1 MTLRTLARGAAA
13 ALRSATAAAAAL
25 RPGAAAALRSATAA
39 AAALRPGAAAA
50 LRSATAAAAALRPGA
65 AAALRS
71 ATAAAALRPG
81 AAAALRSA
89 TAAAAAVLRPAT
101 AALRPG
107 ANTLRAGAAVALRSA
122 AAAVA
127 VALRPG
133 VAAWRAGA
141 ALPWR
146 SALAGR
152 GARVAAAGLLLAGL
166 LLVAGGGRPGG
177 APPAY
182 ANQLTV
188 SSMAITSTP
197 AEGDDY
203 HAGETITIQVTFS
216 ETITAWGSV
225 TDAALQI
232 GIGGTSTHTITL
244 EDKTGHNSATVDFDY
259 VVRSTDVDSD
269 GISVP
274 ANPMS
279 GNFTHVH
286 PGTPHDQASLVFSGL
301 AADMNHK
308 VNSTPTIDYDTDDDG
323 FIEIDSLDKLNAM
336 RHNRT
341 VTGVIGNPTGQ
352 FAADHAHADAFPRPM
367 PFHGCDANNDGTP
380 AACAG
385 YELTADLDFD
395 TDGDGD
401 VDGDDEYP
409 NWEPIRVRATA
420 TFDGNEHTIANL
432 TITSL
437 PATTATSHYAGLF
450 GFTRRLD
457 IKNVGLTDVNIVIS
471 QNIANANGVLY
482 VGGLVADTSLGTEI
496 HNSYTTGTITV
507 TASGSGRTSVGG
519 LVGDALYQTYIA
531 ACWSSV
537 AVTLTSTS
545 TDTDPDIA
553 GGLVGRVQG
562 ITSSNESTV
571 LAAYAT
577 GNVSSSR
584 ASSQVG
590 GLIGSVVGN
599 GITVAASY
607 STGAPTS
614 SGATPVIGGLIGNI
628 GAGATITASYWDTTT
643 SAIADDGDTNM
654 PEGEPT
660 GDLTGPT
667 AYGST
672 SSDIFMSWNIDV
684 DNADGNNVLTNGT
697 DDPWHFGTATD
708 YPILQ
713 FNTGPG
719 IAAQRSPVP
728 TKVDYDRDDDN
739 LIDIT
744 SLLELTAL
752 RHDLDSDG
760 RSATGAAAVG
770 YQKAFPGVQAGMGC
784 PGACIGYELNADLDF
799 DTSGNGAIAA
809 DEYLDPH
816 NNAVT
821 GGGGWAGWIPIGA
834 DTSAATRYTGRFEGN
849 QRTIKNLF
857 IIINATNTMF
867 PGELGLFG
875 AVGSGGVISGVR
887 MTAGATDARIRVTRS
902 SLADLEVGL
911 LAGVNR
917 GTITASSASGVVDIT
932 EPSPNVGGLVGANNA
947 NNGQGIINASY
958 AAVAVTGAG
967 AQARVGGLVGSNL
980 GAINASY
987 ATGAVTADGSA
998 AQGGGLVGGNGSG
1011 STISAC
1017 YSTGTVTGA
1026 NNATV
1031 NGLVGVNSNPTGI
1044 SDSYWDSDTTG
1055 ITGTGA
1061 GAAKTTAALK
1071 GATDYPT
1078 ASTATFYNWNLNLDG
1093 VAGGD
1098 DPWDF
1103 GTGGADGDYPL
1114 ISYASL
1120 TPALQ
1125 GRAVIDYDRDDDG
1138 LIDIR
1143 SLAQLDAVRYDLD
1156 GDGDGLPTHRVAY
1169 PNYER
1174 GAAGRMGCPAGA
1186 CTGYEVLA
1194 DLDFDTNED
1203 GNVDASDE
1211 YESWT
1216 PIGDAGGAYTANFNG
1231 NGHTIANLTIN
1242 LTGSFPTGVTSN
1254 YTGLFGYIDGGPVIE
1269 NVGLVDVSITD
1280 GRDPASGSASYY
1292 SGALAGRVQGTVRAS
1307 YATGSVTVTVGN
1319 DTNRQAGGL
1328 IGAVYNVTT
1337 TLPSRIVASYAAVS
1351 TSMDSSST
1359 SSVDDKVGGL
1369 LGGIYGSSTLSPE
1382 LTASYARG
1390 SVSGT
1395 RTGAQVGGLL
1405 GRAVNAT
1412 VTASYWDTQAS
1423 GQSTS
1428 AGGSGAVAQSAS
1440 NLQTPTGY
1448 TGIYGSWNVNVDGD
1462 AGTGDDDG
1470 NDDPW
1475 SFGANDEYPA
1485 LKYGGQDLGAQGQ
1498 PMDYDDNDNGLIDI
1512 TTLAQLDAIRY
1523 DLDGNGGTGT
1533 GNPAYTAYNDAFP
1546 HRERAGATRMGCRRD
1561 HDDDPDTALQDGCIG
1576 YELRASLDFD
1586 TDGDGGTY
1594 TTGAG
1599 GAVTG
1604 DDDDAYYNGGA
1615 GWAPIGGHT
1624 SAAAQFTAIFD
1635 GNGNTIDNLYINL
1648 DTSGDDDGVYV
1659 GLFGIIGTPGDAG
1672 AARNV
1677 RLADPYVSNVRN
1689 STAVRIPATGA
1700 LAGYSAA
1707 GSAVSGS
1714 WVTGGAVSGEHSAT
1728 SGGGRVGCLLGLN
1741 YGVVSGSRASCAAT
1755 STGTSAAFSSA
1766 EYAGGLVGQNT
1777 RSGATNSGIVRDSYA
1792 TGRVIGEKEAGGLV
1806 GNSEINTTVTGSY
1819 ATGRV
1824 STSETAGRAGGL
1836 VGATNSGAT
1845 ISDSYATGQVS
1856 ASGDRSDVGGLAGY
1870 VSATTV
1876 SGCYAG
1882 GNVSTAAAA
1891 NDSDLGGLVGHIRL
1905 GSTLT
1910 GCYATGT
1917 VTAAGADSN
1926 AGGLIGHIAHSGT
1939 APTIRATYAT
1949 GAVTASGA
1957 GTSGNPN
1964 NVGGLI
1970 GVLDGTNSAVSA
1982 SYARSAVS
1990 ATGSGGS
1997 AGNNTGGLVGALTG
2011 SALATQVSN
2020 SYWDSGIYTTAS
2032 ANGGAARTEAQL
2044 KAPVNYT
2051 GDYGTG
2057 WSTGDPWDF
2066 GTDSELPVLIYGA
2079 LTAVG
2084 QGRTVVD
2091 YDDDDDGLIDIRTLA
2106 QLDAVRHDL
2115 DGDGDPMAAAAADYR
2130 AGYPNRD
2137 GNLAGRMGCQP
2148 TDHDSNADT
2157 PNRATCTGY
2166 ELRNDLN
2173 FDTDGDG
2180 STHTGGTGDMQDD
2193 YYNAGMGW
2201 EPIGSTSTSANLDQ
2215 LFATTFR
2222 GNGFVID
2229 NLFINRTPGNNHS
2242 LGMFGEIDSTARIET
2257 LGVTNAFVGTN
2268 ANFIGILAG
2277 ANSGVIIGCYVTGKV
2292 QNLASPAGGMV
2303 GYINSHIP
2311 ASGPSVGAIIASYS
2325 TAEVELTAASAI
2337 TTRGL
2342 LVGSSQGGSI
2352 SYSYAIGR
2360 SHGAGGQGELVGNVV
2375 TTGGIPAAVITESYW
2390 DRQTTGTTGGKT
2402 TVELQSP
2409 AGYTGIYQNWNRN
2422 LDDDTATGD
2431 AQGRD
2436 DPWDFRFG
2444 HYPVLKYGNFDV
2456 DEQRPLR
2463 AMVGADVQAYSG
2475 QPVTLEGSGQ
2485 ALAGAT
2491 LGASPYRWTVAD
2503 ADGVDESALV
2513 LSGAETARVT
2523 FPAPTGLTEDKA
2535 LVLRLTVTGTVGGRT
2550 VTVFDEVTVNVVAV
2564 RPNQLLSL
2572 ALTDSEGDAV
2582 GLAPS
2587 FISLTYDY
2595 GASVANQISSVTV
2608 TPRLLAGS
2616 TMTLNGAAVS
2626 SGAEVEVPLKYRG
2639 NEIVIVVTPPEPD
2652 ETMNGGGTNGETTD
2666 ETVEETPCSVENN
2679 GVKPCTYTVTVNRA
2693 VPPRLAFVP
2702 RSLTVDEGGTG
2713 TYTVEL
2719 DTRILTGAVTVAIAS
2734 DNADVTVSPAEV
2746 SFRPLDMAPRTI
2758 TVSAASDADRND
2770 ENVVLTHTANGAH
2783 YYDVIA
2789 TVGVTVND
2797 TTAPPPEPEPALSV
2811 SATALRLAEGG
2822 SGSYTVALA
2831 TRPDD
2836 NVTVTIASDNAD
2848 VTTRPAALTFT
2859 TVNWG
2864 TAQRVTVRAASDGDT
2879 AADTATLTHTASG
2892 GGYGE
2897 APAIQ
2902 VAVSVSD
2909 GDTAG
2914 LAINPTVLNLIE
2926 NGISAFIVSLT
2937 AQPSGNVTV
2946 SIVSD
2951 NPDVTVRPASL
2962 AFTPADWATPQA
2974 VLVITRAD
2982 DGGGDELATL
2992 RMTARGG
2999 GYGGQTGQVLASVD
3013 DRLVPL
3019 PAGAVTTGPDAP
3031 AGVSVYG
3038 PPGTTATATV
3048 AAAGADTPAVA
3059 TGVGFGIGPAVGV
3072 AVSEAP
3078 DDGLE
3083 ICLPVS
3089 DALRAEAG
3097 SAYTLTLLRYA
3108 GGVWTEL
3115 DGARDLGDRVC
3126 AGGVTGEAAYAVGY
3140 ALRPGTVLDL
3150 AAAVGAD
3157 PGTIE
3162 LSWTPP
3168 AAGTAQVAVVVNVA
3182 DDTDYCL
3189 DTLPGLEASS
3199 YTCAGRTAGATYVA
3213 LLIVLLPDE
3222 GYTLANIVRF
3232 ELPAADDT
3240 APAGSQ

>member
-1 MTLRTLARGAAA
+1 M
-13 ALRSATAAAAAL
+13 ALWDGYGLSDTA
-25 RPGAAAALRSATAA
+25 
-39 AAALRPGAAAA
+39 
-50 LRSATAAAAALRPGA
+50 
-65 AAALRS
+65 
-71 ATAAAALRPG
+71 
-81 AAAALRSA
+81 
-89 TAAAAAVLRPAT
+89 
-101 AALRPG
+101 
-107 ANTLRAGAAVALRSA
+107 
-122 AAAVA
+122 
-127 VALRPG
+127 
-133 VAAWRAGA
+133 
-141 ALPWR
+141 
-146 SALAGR
+146 
-152 GARVAAAGLLLAGL
+152 
-166 LLVAGGGRPGG
+166 
-177 APPAY
+177 
-182 ANQLTV
+182 
-188 SSMAITSTP
+188 
-197 AEGDDY
+197 
-203 HAGETITIQVTFS
+203 IQ
-216 ETITAWGSV
+216 
-225 TDAALQI
+225 
-232 GIGGTSTHTITL
+232 H
-244 EDKTGHNSATVDFDY
+244 
-259 VVRSTDVDSD
+259 
-269 GISVP
+269 
-274 ANPMS
+274 
-279 GNFTHVH
+279 
-286 PGTPHDQASLVFSGL
+286 
-301 AADMNHK
+301 
-308 VNSTPTIDYDTDDDG
+308 
-323 FIEIDSLDKLNAM
+323 
-336 RHNRT
+336 
-341 VTGVIGNPTGQ
+341 
-352 FAADHAHADAFPRPM
+352 
-367 PFHGCDANNDGTP
+367 
-380 AACAG
+380 
-385 YELTADLDFD
+385 
-395 TDGDGD
+395 
-401 VDGDDEYP
+401 
-409 NWEPIRVRATA
+409 
-420 TFDGNEHTIANL
+420 
-432 TITSL
+432 
-437 PATTATSHYAGLF
+437 
-450 GFTRRLD
+450 
-457 IKNVGLTDVNIVIS
+457 
-471 QNIANANGVLY
+471 
-482 VGGLVADTSLGTEI
+482 
-496 HNSYTTGTITV
+496 
-507 TASGSGRTSVGG
+507 
-519 LVGDALYQTYIA
+519 
-531 ACWSSV
+531 
-537 AVTLTSTS
+537 
-545 TDTDPDIA
+545 
-553 GGLVGRVQG
+553 
-562 ITSSNESTV
+562 
-571 LAAYAT
+571 
-577 GNVSSSR
+577 
-584 ASSQVG
+584 
-590 GLIGSVVGN
+590 
-599 GITVAASY
+599 
-607 STGAPTS
+607 
-614 SGATPVIGGLIGNI
+614 
-628 GAGATITASYWDTTT
+628 
-643 SAIADDGDTNM
+643 
-654 PEGEPT
+654 
-660 GDLTGPT
+660 
-667 AYGST
+667 
-672 SSDIFMSWNIDV
+672 
-684 DNADGNNVLTNGT
+684 
-697 DDPWHFGTATD
+697 
-708 YPILQ
+708 
-713 FNTGPG
+713 GPG

-784 PGACIGYELNADLDF
+784 PDACIGYELTADLDF
-799 DTSGNGAIAA
+799 DVNNNGMIEAS
-809 DEYLDPH
+809 DYLPTAGY
-816 NNAVT
+816 NYVATT
-821 GGGGWAGWIPIGA
+821 GAWSGWIPIGA
-834 DTSAATRYTGRFEGN
+834 DAAGQRYTGRFEGN
-849 QRTIKNLF
+849 QRIIENFF
-857 IIINATNTMF
+857 IIVPTNATGV
-867 PGELGLFG
+867 PAELGLFG

-887 MTAGATDARIRVTRS
+887 MTGGATNAGIDVTRS

-917 GTITASSASGVVDIT
+917 GTITASSAGGVVEVT
-932 EPSPNVGGLVGANNA
+932 EPSPNVGGLVGRNIVTG
-947 NNGQGIINASY
+947 GQGVINASY
-958 AAVAVTGAG
+958 AGVAVSATGAS
-967 AQARVGGLVGSNL
+967 ARTGGLVGYNS
-980 GAINASY
+980 GSINASY
-987 ATGAVTADGSA
+987 ATGAVTVSGTNAY
-998 AQGGGLVGGNGSG
+998 GGGLVGTNGTGTG
-1011 STISAC
+1011 STIAAS
-1017 YSTGTVTGA
+1017 YSIGTVTASGT
-1026 NNATV
+1026 ATRG
-1031 NGLVGVNSNPTGI
+1031 GLAGINSNPTGI

-1055 ITGTGA
+1055 ITGAGP

-1093 VAGGD
+1093 VTGGD

-1103 GTGGADGDYPL
+1103 GTADDYPL

-1125 GRAVIDYDRDDDG
+1125 GREVIDYDRDDDG

-1242 LTGSFPTGVTSN
+1242 LLTGAFPTGVTSN

-1359 SSVDDKVGGL
+1359 SSVADKVGGL

-1448 TGIYGSWNVNVDGD
+1448 TGIYGSWNVDVDGD
-1462 AGTGDDDG
+1462 TDTGDDDG

-1523 DLDGNGGTGT
+1523 DLDGNGDTGT

-1957 GTSGNPN
+1957 GTSSSPN

-1970 GVLDGTNSAVSA
+1970 GVIDGTNSAVSA

-2066 GTDSELPVLIYGA
+2066 GTDRELPVLIYGA
-2079 LTAVG
+2079 LSA
-2084 QGRTVVD
+2084 
-2091 YDDDDDGLIDIRTLA
+2091 
-2106 QLDAVRHDL
+2106 H
-2115 DGDGDPMAAAAADYR
+2115 
-2130 AGYPNRD
+2130 
-2137 GNLAGRMGCQP
+2137 
-2148 TDHDSNADT
+2148 
-2157 PNRATCTGY
+2157 
-2166 ELRNDLN
+2166 
-2173 FDTDGDG
+2173 G
-2180 STHTGGTGDMQDD
+2180 S
-2193 YYNAGMGW
+2193 
-2201 EPIGSTSTSANLDQ
+2201 
-2215 LFATTFR
+2215 
-2222 GNGFVID
+2222 
-2229 NLFINRTPGNNHS
+2229 
-2242 LGMFGEIDSTARIET
+2242 
-2257 LGVTNAFVGTN
+2257 
-2268 ANFIGILAG
+2268 
-2277 ANSGVIIGCYVTGKV
+2277 
-2292 QNLASPAGGMV
+2292 
-2303 GYINSHIP
+2303 
-2311 ASGPSVGAIIASYS
+2311 
-2325 TAEVELTAASAI
+2325 
-2337 TTRGL
+2337 
-2342 LVGSSQGGSI
+2342 
-2352 SYSYAIGR
+2352 
-2360 SHGAGGQGELVGNVV
+2360 
-2375 TTGGIPAAVITESYW
+2375 
-2390 DRQTTGTTGGKT
+2390 
-2402 TVELQSP
+2402 
-2409 AGYTGIYQNWNRN
+2409 
-2422 LDDDTATGD
+2422 
-2431 AQGRD
+2431 
-2436 DPWDFRFG
+2436 
-2444 HYPVLKYGNFDV
+2444 
-2456 DEQRPLR
+2456 
-2463 AMVGADVQAYSG
+2463 GAD
-2475 QPVTLEGSGQ
+2475 
-2485 ALAGAT
+2485 
-2491 LGASPYRWTVAD
+2491 
-2503 ADGVDESALV
+2503 
-2513 LSGAETARVT
+2513 
-2523 FPAPTGLTEDKA
+2523 
-2535 LVLRLTVTGTVGGRT
+2535 GG
-2550 VTVFDEVTVNVVAV
+2550 
-2564 RPNQLLSL
+2564 
-2572 ALTDSEGDAV
+2572 
-2582 GLAPS
+2582 
-2587 FISLTYDY
+2587 
-2595 GASVANQISSVTV
+2595 
-2608 TPRLLAGS
+2608 
-2616 TMTLNGAAVS
+2616 
-2626 SGAEVEVPLKYRG
+2626 
-2639 NEIVIVVTPPEPD
+2639 
-2652 ETMNGGGTNGETTD
+2652 
-2666 ETVEETPCSVENN
+2666 
-2679 GVKPCTYTVTVNRA
+2679 
-2693 VPPRLAFVP
+2693 
-2702 RSLTVDEGGTG
+2702 
-2713 TYTVEL
+2713 
-2719 DTRILTGAVTVAIAS
+2719 
-2734 DNADVTVSPAEV
+2734 
-2746 SFRPLDMAPRTI
+2746 
-2758 TVSAASDADRND
+2758 
-2770 ENVVLTHTANGAH
+2770 
-2783 YYDVIA
+2783 
-2789 TVGVTVND
+2789 
-2797 TTAPPPEPEPALSV
+2797 
-2811 SATALRLAEGG
+2811 
-2822 SGSYTVALA
+2822 
-2831 TRPDD
+2831 
-2836 NVTVTIASDNAD
+2836 
-2848 VTTRPAALTFT
+2848 
-2859 TVNWG
+2859 
-2864 TAQRVTVRAASDGDT
+2864 
-2879 AADTATLTHTASG
+2879 
-2892 GGYGE
+2892 
-2897 APAIQ
+2897 
-2902 VAVSVSD
+2902 
-2909 GDTAG
+2909 
-2914 LAINPTVLNLIE
+2914 
-2926 NGISAFIVSLT
+2926 
-2937 AQPSGNVTV
+2937 
-2946 SIVSD
+2946 
-2951 NPDVTVRPASL
+2951 
-2962 AFTPADWATPQA
+2962 
-2974 VLVITRAD
+2974 
-2982 DGGGDELATL
+2982 
-2992 RMTARGG
+2992 
-2999 GYGGQTGQVLASVD
+2999 
-3013 DRLVPL
+3013 
-3019 PAGAVTTGPDAP
+3019 
-3031 AGVSVYG
+3031 
-3038 PPGTTATATV
+3038 
-3048 AAAGADTPAVA
+3048 
-3059 TGVGFGIGPAVGV
+3059 
-3072 AVSEAP
+3072 
-3078 DDGLE
+3078 
-3083 ICLPVS
+3083 
-3089 DALRAEAG
+3089 
-3097 SAYTLTLLRYA
+3097 
-3108 GGVWTEL
+3108 
-3115 DGARDLGDRVC
+3115 
-3126 AGGVTGEAAYAVGY
+3126 
-3140 ALRPGTVLDL
+3140 
-3150 AAAVGAD
+3150 
-3157 PGTIE
+3157 
-3162 LSWTPP
+3162 
-3168 AAGTAQVAVVVNVA
+3168 
-3182 DDTDYCL
+3182 
-3189 DTLPGLEASS
+3189 
-3199 YTCAGRTAGATYVA
+3199 
-3213 LLIVLLPDE
+3213 
-3222 GYTLANIVRF
+3222 
-3232 ELPAADDT
+3232 
-3240 APAGSQ
+3240 

>member
-1 MTLRTLARGAAA
+1 MTLRTAARGAAA
-13 ALRSATAAAAAL
+13 ALRSATAAAAAAL
-25 RPGAAAALRSATAA
+25 RPVTAGAAAALR
-39 AAALRPGAAAA
+39 P
-50 LRSATAAAAALRPGA
+50 
-65 AAALRS
+65 
-71 ATAAAALRPG
+71 
-81 AAAALRSA
+81 
-89 TAAAAAVLRPAT
+89 VT

-107 ANTLRAGAAVALRSA
+107 AGAAVALRSA
-122 AAAVA
+122 TAAAA

-133 VAAWRAGA
+133 VAAWRAAA

-152 GARVAAAGLLLAGL
+152 GARAAAAGLLLAGL
-166 LLVAGGGRPGG
+166 LLVAGGGLPGG

-188 SSMAITSTP
+188 MSMAITSTP
-197 AEGDDY
+197 AEGGDY
-203 HAGETITIQVTFS
+203 HAGEKIIVRVTFS
-216 ETITAWGSV
+216 ETITAFGSPAPATLNITV
-225 TDAALQI
+225 GTGTAVATADAQ
-232 GIGGTSTHTITL
+232 STY
-244 EDKTGHNSATVDFDY
+244 DSSTVDFEY
-259 VVRSTDVDSD
+259 VVRSTDVDSN
-269 GISVP
+269 GINVP

-279 GNFTHVH
+279 GNFTHGH
-286 PGTPHDQASLVFSGL
+286 PGTPHEQSSLNFSGL
-301 AADMNHK
+301 ATNFAHK
-308 VNSTPTIDYDTDDDG
+308 INSTPTIDYDTDDDG
-323 FIEIDSLDKLNAM
+323 FIEIDSLAKLDAM
-336 RHNRT
+336 RHNILEIGST
-341 VTGVIGNPTGQ
+341 GNPEGED
-352 FAADHAHADAFPRPM
+352 AAGHAVAFPRPSAS
-367 PFHGCDANNDGTP
+367 HGCPDTDDADMIPGP
-380 AACAG
+380 CLG

-401 VDGDDEYP
+401 VDGDDEFS
-409 NWEPIRVRATA
+409 NWTPIAGLRRATL
-420 TFDGNEHTIANL
+420 DGREHTIANL
-432 TITSL
+432 TITSV
-437 PATTATSHYAGLF
+437 PSGTETVGLF
-450 GFTRRLD
+450 GGLQNSH
-457 IKNVGLTDVNIVIS
+457 INNVGLTDVNIAFSATINASDTLNVGGLAGQIS
-471 QNIANANGVLY
+471 GGGYGLKNCYVTGTIAVTASGAGHSY
-482 VGGLVADTSLGTEI
+482 VGGLLGR
-496 HNSYTTGTITV
+496 GFV
-507 TASGSGRTSVGG
+507 GAQVFAS
-519 LVGDALYQTYIA
+519 
-531 ACWSSV
+531 WSSA
-537 AVTLTSTS
+537 AVTLTSTA
-545 TDTDPDIA
+545 TATAADAA
-553 GGLVGRVQG
+553 GGLVGNLTGQNSVPAW
-562 ITSSNESTV
+562 V
-571 LAAYAT
+571 LASYAT
-577 GNVSSSR
+577 GDVSSSR
-584 ASSQVG
+584 NGSHVG
-590 GLIGSVVGN
+590 GLIGATEMFSPSPSGN
-599 GITVAASY
+599 LYTVAASY
-607 STGAPTS
+607 STGAPSS
-614 SGATPVIGGLIGNI
+614 SGTGASVGGLIGDI
-628 GAGATITASYWDTTT
+628 GGNSANYTITASYWDTDA
-643 SAIADDGDTNM
+643 SASNIADDADTDM
-654 PEGEPT
+654 PEGSAGSALKSPT
-660 GDLTGPT
+660 GYTGIY
-667 AYGST
+667 AA
-672 SSDIFMSWNIDV
+672 WNIDV

-697 DDPWHFGTATD
+697 DDPWHFGTSTD

-760 RSATGAAAVG
+760 RSATGAAAVA

-784 PGACIGYELNADLDF
+784 PDACIGYELTADLDF
-799 DTSGNGAIAA
+799 DVNNNGMIEAS
-809 DEYLDPH
+809 DYLPTAGY
-816 NNAVT
+816 NYVATT
-821 GGGGWAGWIPIGA
+821 GAWSGWIPIGA
-834 DTSAATRYTGRFEGN
+834 DAAGQRYTGRFEGN
-849 QRTIKNLF
+849 QRIIENFF
-857 IIINATNTMF
+857 IIVPTNATGV
-867 PGELGLFG
+867 PAELGLFG

-887 MTAGATDARIRVTRS
+887 MTADATGAGIDVTRS
-902 SLADLEVGL
+902 SLADLEAGL

-917 GTITASSASGVVDIT
+917 GTITASSAGGAVEVT
-932 EPSPNVGGLVGANNA
+932 EPSPNVGGLVGRNIVTG
-947 NNGQGIINASY
+947 GQGVINASY
-958 AAVAVTGAG
+958 AGVAVSATGAS
-967 AQARVGGLVGSNL
+967 ARTGGLVGYNS
-980 GAINASY
+980 GSINASY
-987 ATGAVTADGSA
+987 ATGAVTVSGTNAY
-998 AQGGGLVGGNGSG
+998 GGGLVGTNGTGTG
-1011 STISAC
+1011 STIAAS
-1017 YSTGTVTGA
+1017 YSIGTVTASGT
-1026 NNATV
+1026 ATRG
-1031 NGLVGVNSNPTGI
+1031 GLAGINSNPTGI

-1055 ITGTGA
+1055 ITGAGA

-1078 ASTATFYNWNLNLDG
+1078 ASTATFYNWNLNLDS

-1125 GRAVIDYDRDDDG
+1125 GREVIDYDRDDDG

-1203 GNVDASDE
+1203 GNVDASDA

-1242 LTGSFPTGVTSN
+1242 LLTGAFPTGVTSN

-1307 YATGSVTVTVGN
+1307 YATGSVTVRVGN

-1462 AGTGDDDG
+1462 VDTGDDDG

-1523 DLDGNGGTGT
+1523 DLDGNGDTGT

-1594 TTGAG
+1594 TMGTG

-1615 GWAPIGGHT
+1615 GWTPIGGHT
-1624 SAAAQFTAIFD
+1624 SAAVQFTAIFD

-1659 GLFGIIGTPGDAG
+1659 GLFGIIGAPGDAG

-1677 RLADPYVSNVRN
+1677 RLVDPYVRNVRN
-1689 STAVRIPATGA
+1689 STAIRSPSTGA
-1700 LAGYSAA
+1700 LAGYTNPASV
-1707 GSAVSGS
+1707 VSGS
-1714 WVTGGAVSGEHSAT
+1714 WVTGGAVYGEHSAV
-1728 SGGGRVGCLLGLN
+1728 SGGGSVGCLLGHN
-1741 YGVVSGSRASCAAT
+1741 YGVVRGSRASCAAT
-1755 STGTSAAFSSA
+1755 STGASAGFSSA
-1766 EYAGGLVGQNT
+1766 EHAGGLVGQNS
-1777 RSGATNSGIVRDSYA
+1777 RNGAANISGLVSDSYA
-1792 TGRVIGEKEAGGLV
+1792 TGRVIGDRRAGGLV
-1806 GNSEINTTVTGSY
+1806 GYSDLNGTTVTGSY

-1824 STSETAGRAGGL
+1824 STSESGGRAGGL
-1836 VGATNSGAT
+1836 VGETNASAT

-1876 SGCYAG
+1876 SGCYAT
-1882 GNVSTAAAA
+1882 GNVSTVAAA
-1891 NDSDLGGLVGHIRL
+1891 NDSDLGGLVGHIRQ
-1905 GSTLT
+1905 GSPLT

-1917 VTAAGADSN
+1917 VTAAGGDSN
-1926 AGGLIGHIAHSGT
+1926 AGGLIGHVAHDAT

-1957 GTSGNPN
+1957 GTSSNPN

-1970 GVLDGTNSAVSA
+1970 GVIDGTNSAVSA

-1997 AGNNTGGLVGALTG
+1997 AGNNTGGLVGALTS
-2011 SALATQVSN
+2011 SAAATQVSN

-2032 ANGGAARTEAQL
+2032 TNGGAARTEAQL

-2079 LTAVG
+2079 LSATD

-2115 DGDGDPMAAAAADYR
+2115 DGDGDPVAAGAADYR

-2157 PNRATCTGY
+2157 ADQATCTGY

-2390 DRQTTGTTGGKT
+2390 DRQTTGTTGGQT
-2402 TVELQSP
+2402 TVELQKP
-2409 AGYTGIYQNWNRN
+2409 AGYTGIYSNWNRN
-2422 LDDDTATGD
+2422 LDDDIATGD
-2431 AQGRD
+2431 NQGRD

-2444 HYPVLKYGNFDV
+2444 HYPVLKYGSFDV
-2456 DEQRPLR
+2456 DKQRPLR

-2475 QPVTLEGSGQ
+2475 QPVTVEGSGQ

-2503 ADGVDESALV
+2503 ADGVDESALA

-2572 ALTDSEGDAV
+2572 ALVDSEGDAV

-2608 TPRLLAGS
+2608 TPRLLEGS
-2616 TMTLNGAAVS
+2616 TMTLNGSAVN

-2652 ETMNGGGTNGETTD
+2652 ETMNGETAD
-2666 ETVEETPCSVENN
+2666 ETVEETPCSVEND

-2702 RSLTVDEGGTG
+2702 RSLTIDEGSTG

-2719 DTRILTGAVTVAIAS
+2719 DTRILTGAVTVAITS
-2734 DNADVTVSPAEV
+2734 DNADVTVAPAEV

-2758 TVSAASDADRND
+2758 TVSAASDGDRND

-2797 TTAPPPEPEPALSV
+2797 TTAPPPAPEPALSV
-2811 SATALRLAEGG
+2811 SVTALRLAEGG
-2822 SGSYTVALA
+2822 SASYTVALG
-2831 TRPDD
+2831 TRPDG
-2836 NVTVTIASDNAD
+2836 NVSVAIASDNAD

-2859 TVNWG
+2859 TANWA

-2892 GGYGE
+2892 GGYDE
-2897 APAIQ
+2897 APAVS
-2902 VAVSVSD
+2902 VAVSVTD

-2951 NPDVTVRPASL
+2951 NPDVTVRPAAL

-2999 GYGGQTGQVLASVD
+2999 GYGGQTGRVLASVD
-3013 DRLVPL
+3013 DRLAPL
-3019 PAGAVTTGPDAP
+3019 AAGAVTTGPDAP

-3038 PPGTTATATV
+3038 PPGTAARASV

-3072 AVSEAP
+3072 SVSEAP

-3108 GGVWTEL
+3108 GGAWTEL

-3126 AGGVTGEAAYAVGY
+3126 AGGVTGEADYAVGY

-3168 AAGTAQVAVVVNVA
+3168 AAGTAQVAVVVNAA

-3189 DTLPGLEASS
+3189 DTLPGLDASK
-3199 YTCAGRTAGATYVA
+3199 YTCAGRTAGQTYVA
-3213 LLIVLLPDE
+3213 LLIVLLPDG

-3232 ELPAADDT
+3232 DLPAA
-3240 APAGSQ
+3240 GGQ

>member
-13 ALRSATAAAAAL
+13 ALRSATAAAAL
-25 RPGAAAALRSATAA
+25 RPGAAAVLRPVT
-39 AAALRPGAAAA
+39 AALRPGAAAA
-50 LRSATAAAAALRPGA
+50 PRSATAATAAAAAAAATLRSATAA
-65 AAALRS
+65 
-71 ATAAAALRPG
+71 

-89 TAAAAAVLRPAT
+89 TAAAAAVLRPVA

-107 ANTLRAGAAVALRSA
+107 AGAAVALRSA
-122 AAAVA
+122 TATAAAAVAVAVA

-133 VAAWRAGA
+133 FVAWRAGA

-166 LLVAGGGRPGG
+166 LLAAGGGLPGG

-188 SSMAITSTP
+188 TGVAITSSP

-203 HAGETITIQVTFS
+203 HAGETITVRVTFS
-216 ETITAWGSV
+216 ETITGWGDPTNAELNITV
-225 TDAALQI
+225 GA
-232 GIGGTSTHTITL
+232 STRTITI
-244 EDKTGHNSATVDFDY
+244 EDETVHSSNAVEFDY
-259 VVRSTDVDSD
+259 VVTSTDVDNN
-269 GISVP
+269 GIAVP
-274 ANPMS
+274 SMTGA
-279 GNFTHVH
+279 FTHAH
-286 PGTPHDQASLVFSGL
+286 PGTPHVMSDLSFGTNALADQIG
-301 AADMNHK
+301 HK

-323 FIEIDSLDKLNAM
+323 FIEIDSVAKLNAV
-336 RHNRT
+336 RYNT
-341 VTGVIGNPTGQ
+341 IGIGATGNPRGED
-352 FAADHAHADAFPRPM
+352 AAGHAVAFPRPSAS
-367 PFHGCDANNDGTP
+367 HGCPDTADADMLPGP
-380 AACAG
+380 CLG

-401 VDGDDEYP
+401 VDGDDEFS
-409 NWEPIRVRATA
+409 NWTPIAGLRRATL
-420 TFDGNEHTIANL
+420 DGREHTIANL
-432 TITSL
+432 TITSV
-437 PATTATSHYAGLF
+437 ASGVEYVGLF
-450 GFTRRLD
+450 GNLQNCH
-457 IKNVGLTDVNIVIS
+457 INNVGLTDVNIAFS
-471 QNIANANGVLY
+471 ATIASGDVLNVGGLAARLIGGGYGVRNTYSTGTIAVTASGAGRSY
-482 VGGLVADTSLGTEI
+482 VGGLVGQGF
-496 HNSYTTGTITV
+496 TGAQV
-507 TASGSGRTSVGG
+507 YAS
-519 LVGDALYQTYIA
+519 
-531 ACWSSV
+531 WSSA
-537 AVTLTSTS
+537 AVTLTSTA
-545 TDTDPDIA
+545 TATAADAA
-553 GGLVGRVQG
+553 GGLVGQLTG
-562 ITSSNESTV
+562 QTSLASWV
-571 LAAYAT
+571 LASYAT
-577 GNVSSSR
+577 GDVSSSR
-584 ASSQVG
+584 AGSHVG
-590 GLIGSVVGN
+590 GLIGETGIFDGSPSGVVY
-599 GITVAASY
+599 TVAASY

-614 SGATPVIGGLIGNI
+614 SGTGASVGGLIGDI
-628 GAGATITASYWDTTT
+628 GGNSANYTISASYWDTDA
-643 SAIADDGDTNM
+643 SASNIADDADTDM
-654 PEGEPT
+654 PEGSAGSALKSPT
-660 GDLTGPT
+660 GYTGIYS
-667 AYGST
+667 A
-672 SSDIFMSWNIDV
+672 WNIDV

-697 DDPWHFGTATD
+697 DDPWHFGTGTD

-917 GTITASSASGVVDIT
+917 GTITASSASGVVTVT

-1055 ITGTGA
+1055 ITGTGP

-1093 VAGGD
+1093 VTGGD

-1103 GTGGADGDYPL
+1103 GTADDYPL

-1125 GRAVIDYDRDDDG
+1125 GREVIDYDRDDDG

-1174 GAAGRMGCPAGA
+1174 GAAGRMGCPQGA

-1242 LTGSFPTGVTSN
+1242 LLTGAFPTGVTSN

-1307 YATGSVTVTVGN
+1307 YATGSVTVTVGD

-1390 SVSGT
+1390 SVSAT

-1462 AGTGDDDG
+1462 VDTGDDDG

-1523 DLDGNGGTGT
+1523 DLDGNGDTGT

-1546 HRERAGATRMGCRRD
+1546 HRERAAATRMGCRRD

-1576 YELRASLDFD
+1576 YELRQSLDFD

-1594 TTGAG
+1594 TTASG

-1615 GWAPIGGHT
+1615 GWTPIGGHT
-1624 SAAAQFTAIFD
+1624 SAAVQFTAIFD

-1659 GLFGIIGTPGDAG
+1659 GLFGIIGAPGDAG

-1836 VGATNSGAT
+1836 VGSTGAGT
-1845 ISDSYATGQVS
+1845 SVTDSYATGQVS
-1856 ASGDRSDVGGLAGY
+1856 ASGDRSRCGRSGGLCFRHDGE
-1870 VSATTV
+1870 
-1876 SGCYAG
+1876 
-1882 GNVSTAAAA
+1882 
-1891 NDSDLGGLVGHIRL
+1891 R
-1905 GSTLT
+1905 
-1910 GCYATGT
+1910 
-1917 VTAAGADSN
+1917 
-1926 AGGLIGHIAHSGT
+1926 
-1939 APTIRATYAT
+1939 
-1949 GAVTASGA
+1949 
-1957 GTSGNPN
+1957 
-1964 NVGGLI
+1964 
-1970 GVLDGTNSAVSA
+1970 VLRHRECVHRRRRQRQRFG
-1982 SYARSAVS
+1982 RP
-1990 ATGSGGS
+1990 
-1997 AGNNTGGLVGALTG
+1997 
-2011 SALATQVSN
+2011 
-2020 SYWDSGIYTTAS
+2020 
-2032 ANGGAARTEAQL
+2032 GGA
-2044 KAPVNYT
+2044 Y
-2051 GDYGTG
+2051 
-2057 WSTGDPWDF
+2057 
-2066 GTDSELPVLIYGA
+2066 
-2079 LTAVG
+2079 
-2084 QGRTVVD
+2084 
-2091 YDDDDDGLIDIRTLA
+2091 
-2106 QLDAVRHDL
+2106 
-2115 DGDGDPMAAAAADYR
+2115 
-2130 AGYPNRD
+2130 
-2137 GNLAGRMGCQP
+2137 
-2148 TDHDSNADT
+2148 
-2157 PNRATCTGY
+2157 
-2166 ELRNDLN
+2166 
-2173 FDTDGDG
+2173 
-2180 STHTGGTGDMQDD
+2180 
-2193 YYNAGMGW
+2193 
-2201 EPIGSTSTSANLDQ
+2201 
-2215 LFATTFR
+2215 
-2222 GNGFVID
+2222 
-2229 NLFINRTPGNNHS
+2229 
-2242 LGMFGEIDSTARIET
+2242 
-2257 LGVTNAFVGTN
+2257 
-2268 ANFIGILAG
+2268 
-2277 ANSGVIIGCYVTGKV
+2277 
-2292 QNLASPAGGMV
+2292 
-2303 GYINSHIP
+2303 
-2311 ASGPSVGAIIASYS
+2311 
-2325 TAEVELTAASAI
+2325 
-2337 TTRGL
+2337 
-2342 LVGSSQGGSI
+2342 
-2352 SYSYAIGR
+2352 
-2360 SHGAGGQGELVGNVV
+2360 
-2375 TTGGIPAAVITESYW
+2375 
-2390 DRQTTGTTGGKT
+2390 
-2402 TVELQSP
+2402 
-2409 AGYTGIYQNWNRN
+2409 
-2422 LDDDTATGD
+2422 
-2431 AQGRD
+2431 
-2436 DPWDFRFG
+2436 
-2444 HYPVLKYGNFDV
+2444 
-2456 DEQRPLR
+2456 
-2463 AMVGADVQAYSG
+2463 
-2475 QPVTLEGSGQ
+2475 
-2485 ALAGAT
+2485 
-2491 LGASPYRWTVAD
+2491 
-2503 ADGVDESALV
+2503 
-2513 LSGAETARVT
+2513 
-2523 FPAPTGLTEDKA
+2523 
-2535 LVLRLTVTGTVGGRT
+2535 
-2550 VTVFDEVTVNVVAV
+2550 
-2564 RPNQLLSL
+2564 
-2572 ALTDSEGDAV
+2572 
-2582 GLAPS
+2582 
-2587 FISLTYDY
+2587 
-2595 GASVANQISSVTV
+2595 
-2608 TPRLLAGS
+2608 
-2616 TMTLNGAAVS
+2616 
-2626 SGAEVEVPLKYRG
+2626 
-2639 NEIVIVVTPPEPD
+2639 
-2652 ETMNGGGTNGETTD
+2652 
-2666 ETVEETPCSVENN
+2666 
-2679 GVKPCTYTVTVNRA
+2679 
-2693 VPPRLAFVP
+2693 
-2702 RSLTVDEGGTG
+2702 
-2713 TYTVEL
+2713 
-2719 DTRILTGAVTVAIAS
+2719 
-2734 DNADVTVSPAEV
+2734 
-2746 SFRPLDMAPRTI
+2746 
-2758 TVSAASDADRND
+2758 
-2770 ENVVLTHTANGAH
+2770 
-2783 YYDVIA
+2783 
-2789 TVGVTVND
+2789 
-2797 TTAPPPEPEPALSV
+2797 
-2811 SATALRLAEGG
+2811 
-2822 SGSYTVALA
+2822 
-2831 TRPDD
+2831 
-2836 NVTVTIASDNAD
+2836 
-2848 VTTRPAALTFT
+2848 
-2859 TVNWG
+2859 
-2864 TAQRVTVRAASDGDT
+2864 
-2879 AADTATLTHTASG
+2879 
-2892 GGYGE
+2892 
-2897 APAIQ
+2897 
-2902 VAVSVSD
+2902 
-2909 GDTAG
+2909 
-2914 LAINPTVLNLIE
+2914 
-2926 NGISAFIVSLT
+2926 
-2937 AQPSGNVTV
+2937 
-2946 SIVSD
+2946 
-2951 NPDVTVRPASL
+2951 
-2962 AFTPADWATPQA
+2962 
-2974 VLVITRAD
+2974 
-2982 DGGGDELATL
+2982 
-2992 RMTARGG
+2992 
-2999 GYGGQTGQVLASVD
+2999 
-3013 DRLVPL
+3013 
-3019 PAGAVTTGPDAP
+3019 P
-3031 AGVSVYG
+3031 AGVAFDG
-3038 PPGTTATATV
+3038 LLRDRHGDGGRRRQQCGRADWTRRPRRDRTHHPGHLRHRGGYDQRGRHQQQPQQCGRADWRHRRHEQRGERQLRPQRGVGHGQRRQRGQQHGRAGGG
-3048 AAAGADTPAVA
+3048 AHGQRPGHAGQQQLLGFGHLHDGERQRRGGADRGA
-3059 TGVGFGIGPAVGV
+3059 
-3072 AVSEAP
+3072 
-3078 DDGLE
+3078 
-3083 ICLPVS
+3083 
-3089 DALRAEAG
+3089 AE
-3097 SAYTLTLLRYA
+3097 
-3108 GGVWTEL
+3108 
-3115 DGARDLGDRVC
+3115 GARQLHGRLRNGVEYRRPLGFW
-3126 AGGVTGEAAYAVGY
+3126 G
-3140 ALRPGTVLDL
+3140 
-3150 AAAVGAD
+3150 
-3157 PGTIE
+3157 
-3162 LSWTPP
+3162 
-3168 AAGTAQVAVVVNVA
+3168 
-3182 DDTDYCL
+3182 
-3189 DTLPGLEASS
+3189 
-3199 YTCAGRTAGATYVA
+3199 
-3213 LLIVLLPDE
+3213 
-3222 GYTLANIVRF
+3222 
-3232 ELPAADDT
+3232 
-3240 APAGSQ
+3240 

>member
-1 MTLRTLARGAAA
+1 MLNHQPSAAA
-13 ALRSATAAAAAL
+13 PLPPASPLHTTHAGARRRRRIPTPRLRPAAL
-25 RPGAAAALRSATAA
+25 AL
-39 AAALRPGAAAA
+39 L
-50 LRSATAAAAALRPGA
+50 L
-65 AAALRS
+65 
-71 ATAAAALRPG
+71 
-81 AAAALRSA
+81 
-89 TAAAAAVLRPAT
+89 AAAVLL
-101 AALRPG
+101 AAML
-107 ANTLRAGAAVALRSA
+107 AGPTPHA
-122 AAAVA
+122 AA
-127 VALRPG
+127 
-133 VAAWRAGA
+133 
-141 ALPWR
+141 
-146 SALAGR
+146 
-152 GARVAAAGLLLAGL
+152 
-166 LLVAGGGRPGG
+166 
-177 APPAY
+177 
-182 ANQLTV
+182 NQTLTADSV
-188 SSMAITSTP
+188 AITTTP
-197 AEGDDY
+197 AADSDY
-203 HAGETITIQVTFS
+203 HAGETITATVTFS
-216 ETITAWGSV
+216 QAVTAHTGAALVIAIGTNNRTVTLADATGLNSTTLDFSYV
-225 TDAALQI
+225 VTSTDADANGITIAASAISGTYEHAGHAAPNHSITSITTALTTAQ
-232 GIGGTSTHTITL
+232 
-244 EDKTGHNSATVDFDY
+244 TG
-259 VVRSTDVDSD
+259 
-269 GISVP
+269 
-274 ANPMS
+274 
-279 GNFTHVH
+279 
-286 PGTPHDQASLVFSGL
+286 
-301 AADMNHK
+301 HK
-308 VNSTPTIDYDTDDDG
+308 VNSTDTIDYDTDDDRL
-323 FIEIDSLDKLNAM
+323 IEIDSLDKLNAM

-367 PFHGCDANNDGTP
+367 PFHGCPDTDDPADGVAN
-380 AACAG
+380 ACIG

-401 VDGDDEYP
+401 VDSDDEYP
-409 NWEPIRVRATA
+409 NWEPIRVRTTA

-437 PATTATSHYAGLF
+437 PPATTATGHYAGLF

-457 IKNVGLTDVNIVIS
+457 IKNVGLTDVNINFS
-471 QNIANANGVLY
+471 QNIASTTGVLY

-496 HNSYTTGTITV
+496 HNAYTTGTITV

-545 TDTDPDIA
+545 TSTNPDLA

-562 ITSSNESTV
+562 ITSNNESTV

-643 SAIADDGDTNM
+643 SNIADDGDTNM

-697 DDPWHFGTATD
+697 DDPWHFGTGTD

-784 PGACIGYELNADLDF
+784 PDACIGYELNADLDF
-799 DTSGNGAIAA
+799 DVNNNGMIEAS
-809 DEYLDPH
+809 DYLPTAGY
-816 NNAVT
+816 NYVATT
-821 GGGGWAGWIPIGA
+821 GAWSGWIPIGA
-834 DTSAATRYTGRFEGN
+834 DAAGQRYTGRFEGN
-849 QRTIKNLF
+849 QRAIENFF
-857 IIINATNTMF
+857 IIVPTNATGV
-867 PGELGLFG
+867 PAELGLFG

-887 MTAGATDARIRVTRS
+887 MTGGATNAGIDVTRS
-902 SLADLEVGL
+902 SLADLEAGL

-917 GTITASSASGVVDIT
+917 GTITASSAGGAVEVT
-932 EPSPNVGGLVGANNA
+932 EPSPNVGGLVGRNIVTG
-947 NNGQGIINASY
+947 GQGVINASY
-958 AAVAVTGAG
+958 AGVAVSATGAS
-967 AQARVGGLVGSNL
+967 ARTGGLVGYNS
-980 GAINASY
+980 GSINASY
-987 ATGAVTADGSA
+987 ATGAVTVSGTNAY
-998 AQGGGLVGGNGSG
+998 GGGLVGTNGTGTG
-1011 STISAC
+1011 STIAAS
-1017 YSTGTVTGA
+1017 YSIGTVTASGT
-1026 NNATV
+1026 ATRG
-1031 NGLVGVNSNPTGI
+1031 GLAGINSNPTGI

-1055 ITGTGA
+1055 ITGTGP
-1061 GAAKTTAALK
+1061 GAAKTTAALI

-1093 VAGGD
+1093 VTGGD

-1125 GRAVIDYDRDDDG
+1125 GREVIDYDRDDDG

-1194 DLDFDTNED
+1194 DLDFDTNGD
-1203 GNVDASDE
+1203 GSVDASDA

-1307 YATGSVTVTVGN
+1307 YATGSVTVTVGA

-1412 VTASYWDTQAS
+1412 VTAGYWDTQAS

-1428 AGGSGAVAQSAS
+1428 AGGSGAVAQSAT

-1448 TGIYGSWNVNVDGD
+1448 TGIYANWNVNVDGN
-1462 AGTGDDDG
+1462 AATGDGSG

-1485 LKYGGQDLGAQGQ
+1485 LKYAGHDLGVQGQ
-1498 PMDYDDNDNGLIDI
+1498 IKDYDDNDNGLIDI
-1512 TTLAQLDAIRY
+1512 TTLAQLDAIRL
-1523 DLDGNGGTGT
+1523 DLDGNGDTGL
-1533 GNPAYTAYNDAFP
+1533 GNPAYTAYNAAFP
-1546 HRERAGATRMGCRRD
+1546 HRDRAAATRMGCARD
-1561 HDDDPDTALQDGCIG
+1561 HDNDPLTANQAGCIG
-1576 YELRASLDFD
+1576 YELRQNLDFD
-1586 TDGDGGTY
+1586 TDGDGATY
-1594 TTGAG
+1594 TTASDGV
-1599 GAVTG
+1599 VTG
-1604 DDDDAYYNGGA
+1604 DSDDAYYNAGA
-1615 GWAPIGGHT
+1615 GWTPIGGHT
-1624 SAAAQFTAIFD
+1624 SAAVQFTAIFD

-1659 GLFGIIGTPGDAG
+1659 GLFGIIGAPGDAG

-1741 YGVVSGSRASCAAT
+1741 YGVVSGSRAGCAAT
-1755 STGTSAAFSSA
+1755 STGTSTAFNSA

-1836 VGATNSGAT
+1836 VGSTGAGT
-1845 ISDSYATGQVS
+1845 SVTDSYATGQVS

-1876 SGCYAG
+1876 SGCYAT
-1882 GNVSTAAAA
+1882 GNVSTVAAA
-1891 NDSDLGGLVGHIRL
+1891 NDSDLGGLVGHIRQ
-1905 GSTLT
+1905 GSPLT

-1926 AGGLIGHIAHSGT
+1926 AGGLIGHVAHDAT

-1957 GTSGNPN
+1957 GTSSSPN

-2051 GDYGTG
+2051 GDYATG

-2066 GTDSELPVLIYGA
+2066 GTDAELPVLIYGA

-2084 QGRTVVD
+2084 QGRTLVD
-2091 YDDDDDGLIDIRTLA
+2091 YDTDNDGLIDITTLA
-2106 QLDAVRHDL
+2106 QLNAVRHDL
-2115 DGDGDPMAAAAADYR
+2115 DGNGDPAAAADYR

-2137 GNLAGRMGCQP
+2137 GSLAGRMGCQP

-2157 PNRATCTGY
+2157 PNQATCTGY

-2201 EPIGSTSTSANLDQ
+2201 EPIGSTSTSASLGE

-2242 LGMFGEIDSTARIET
+2242 LGLFGEIDSAARIET

-2277 ANSGVIIGCYVTGKV
+2277 ANSGTIIGCYVTGKV

-2352 SYSYAIGR
+2352 SYSYATGR
-2360 SHGAGGQGELVGNVV
+2360 SHGAGSQGGLVGNVITV
-2375 TTGGIPAAVITESYW
+2375 GGIPAPVITESYW
-2390 DRQTTGTTGGKT
+2390 DSQTTGTTGGHT
-2402 TVELQSP
+2402 TADLQGP
-2409 AGYTGIYQNWNRN
+2409 TGYSGIYAGWNAD
-2422 LDDDTATGD
+2422 LDGEAG
-2431 AQGRD
+2431 GD
-2436 DPWDFRFG
+2436 DPWNFG
-2444 HYPVLKYGNFDV
+2444 TASQYPVLHYGGHRPADQGRGPTTDHDRDNDGLIDITTLAQLNAVRHDLNGNGYALHPDYGAAFPNRETLLPGRMGCPEGGCTGYELRNSLNFDSNG
-2456 DEQRPLR
+2456 D
-2463 AMVGADVQAYSG
+2463 GAVTAADDYPNWTPIGGPDSANAY
-2475 QPVTLEGSGQ
+2475 T
-2485 ALAGAT
+2485 AT
-2491 LGASPYRWTVAD
+2491 FQGNGYTIAN
-2503 ADGVDESALV
+2503 
-2513 LSGAETARVT
+2513 
-2523 FPAPTGLTEDKA
+2523 LTID
-2535 LVLRLTVTGTVGGRT
+2535 TNSHT
-2550 VTVFDEVTVNVVAV
+2550 
-2564 RPNQLLSL
+2564 
-2572 ALTDSEGDAV
+2572 AV
-2582 GLAPS
+2582 GLFGVTGGSDATVAGPGVVS
-2587 FISLTYDY
+2587 GLGLTD
-2595 GASVANQISSVTV
+2595 
-2608 TPRLLAGS
+2608 
-2616 TMTLNGAAVS
+2616 
-2626 SGAEVEVPLKYRG
+2626 
-2639 NEIVIVVTPPEPD
+2639 
-2652 ETMNGGGTNGETTD
+2652 
-2666 ETVEETPCSVENN
+2666 
-2679 GVKPCTYTVTVNRA
+2679 
-2693 VPPRLAFVP
+2693 
-2702 RSLTVDEGGTG
+2702 VD
-2713 TYTVEL
+2713 
-2719 DTRILTGAVTVAIAS
+2719 ITVAIAGAGS
-2734 DNADVTVSPAEV
+2734 GLQVGGLTGVSCGPVRDSYVTGAIAARLSSASNFGVTSNIGGLAGRACAGAAIANSRAAVAVTASWQAAPGGAAPNGSAGGLVGWYAGTTANPSGITASSATGAVSVTGDRVKAGGLVGSAHLVNITAAYATGAVAVVGNELIDAGGLLGAGDESAARIIASYATGDVSLDGAGRGSFVGGLIGDAGGVTVGETDYPSRKEIHASYAAGRVSATGAAAGLGGLVALAMPFDGVVSASYWDTAATRQRTSALGEGKSTAALQNPTGYSGIYRTWNEHDLDDDDSPDAVWHFGDRCQYPVLEYDSLTPGSQRANDPPCAADNEEYVAPPIVYALNIRFSLRSLTLDEGASTTYRVRLSERPSGRFPMSITSNNPDVTVSPDTLRFTAADWNRWQTVTVTAARDANESDEDASLVHRGPNRSYGALIV
-2746 SFRPLDMAPRTI
+2746 SVNDVWPGATTATVNGHTVTMRHTLDAPPGVTVTVPDTLDADTDI
-2758 TVSAASDADRND
+2758 TVSGAPADAPEGAPGYGIGASAAARMLVNIRVQGAPAD
-2770 ENVVLTHTANGAH
+2770 G
-2783 YYDVIA
+2783 
-2789 TVGVTVND
+2789 
-2797 TTAPPPEPEPALSV
+2797 LSLCV
-2811 SATALRLAEGG
+2811 P
-2822 SGSYTVALA
+2822 V
-2831 TRPDD
+2831 
-2836 NVTVTIASDNAD
+2836 
-2848 VTTRPAALTFT
+2848 PAAL
-2859 TVNWG
+2859 
-2864 TAQRVTVRAASDGDT
+2864 S
-2879 AADTATLTHTASG
+2879 
-2892 GGYGE
+2892 
-2897 APAIQ
+2897 
-2902 VAVSVSD
+2902 
-2909 GDTAG
+2909 
-2914 LAINPTVLNLIE
+2914 
-2926 NGISAFIVSLT
+2926 
-2937 AQPSGNVTV
+2937 
-2946 SIVSD
+2946 
-2951 NPDVTVRPASL
+2951 
-2962 AFTPADWATPQA
+2962 
-2974 VLVITRAD
+2974 
-2982 DGGGDELATL
+2982 
-2992 RMTARGG
+2992 
-2999 GYGGQTGQVLASVD
+2999 
-3013 DRLVPL
+3013 
-3019 PAGAVTTGPDAP
+3019 
-3031 AGVSVYG
+3031 
-3038 PPGTTATATV
+3038 
-3048 AAAGADTPAVA
+3048 
-3059 TGVGFGIGPAVGV
+3059 
-3072 AVSEAP
+3072 
-3078 DDGLE
+3078 
-3083 ICLPVS
+3083 
-3089 DALRAEAG
+3089 AEAG
-3097 SAYTLTLLRYA
+3097 GNALTLLRYA
-3108 GGVWTEL
+3108 DGVWTP
-3115 DGARDLGDRVC
+3115 V
-3126 AGGVTGEAAYAVGY
+3126 
-3140 ALRPGTVLDL
+3140 
-3150 AAAVGAD
+3150 
-3157 PGTIE
+3157 
-3162 LSWTPP
+3162 
-3168 AAGTAQVAVVVNVA
+3168 
-3182 DDTDYCL
+3182 
-3189 DTLPGLEASS
+3189 
-3199 YTCAGRTAGATYVA
+3199 AGAQRRA
-3213 LLIVLLPDE
+3213 
-3222 GYTLANIVRF
+3222 G
-3232 ELPAADDT
+3232 
-3240 APAGSQ
+3240 PAGSGAALLCAAGVTEYGIFAAAYTLPPLGRVTGLSASPGDAPGTLTLTWTPGANATVHWIAGIEQSNPYELAIWTFADGLGSHALEGLESGAAYIFTVTAGRGERDSTQWSPWAPWSFGTPD

>member
-1 MTLRTLARGAAA
+1 MTLRTVARGAAA
-13 ALRSATAAAAAL
+13 TLRSATAAAAVLRPVTAAL

-39 AAALRPGAAAA
+39 AAA
-50 LRSATAAAAALRPGA
+50 ALRPV
-65 AAALRS
+65 
-71 ATAAAALRPG
+71 TAAAALRPG
-81 AAAALRSA
+81 A
-89 TAAAAAVLRPAT
+89 
-101 AALRPG
+101 G
-107 ANTLRAGAAVALRSA
+107 AALRSA
-122 AAAVA
+122 AAAAAAAAAA

-133 VAAWRAGA
+133 FVAWRAGT

-166 LLVAGGGRPGG
+166 LLAAGGGLPGG
-177 APPAY
+177 TPPAY
-182 ANQLTV
+182 AHQLTV
-188 SSMAITSTP
+188 TGVSITSTP

-203 HAGETITIQVTFS
+203 HAGETITVRVTFS
-216 ETITAWGSV
+216 ETITGWGDPTNAELNITV
-225 TDAALQI
+225 GA
-232 GIGGTSTHTITL
+232 STRTITL
-244 EDKTGHNSATVDFDY
+244 DDETGHSSNTVEFDY
-259 VVRSTDVDSD
+259 VVTSTDVDNN
-269 GISVP
+269 GIAVP
-274 ANPMS
+274 SMTGA
-279 GNFTHVH
+279 FTHAH
-286 PGTPHDQASLVFSGL
+286 PGTPHVMSDLSFGTNALADQIG
-301 AADMNHK
+301 HK

-323 FIEIDSLDKLNAM
+323 FIEIDSLAKLNAM

-352 FAADHAHADAFPRPM
+352 FAEDHAEAFPRPSAA
-367 PFHGCDANNDGTP
+367 HGCPDTADADSLPGP
-380 AACAG
+380 CLG

-409 NWEPIRVRATA
+409 NWEPIRVRTTA

-457 IKNVGLTDVNIVIS
+457 IKNVGLTDVNINFS
-471 QNIANANGVLY
+471 QNIANANGTLY
-482 VGGLVADTSLGTEI
+482 VGGLVADTSLGTDI

-577 GNVSSSR
+577 GNISSSR

-697 DDPWHFGTATD
+697 DDPWHFGTGTD

-784 PGACIGYELNADLDF
+784 PDACIGYELTADLDF
-799 DTSGNGAIAA
+799 DVNNNGMIEAS
-809 DEYLDPH
+809 DYLPTAGY
-816 NNAVT
+816 NYVATT
-821 GGGGWAGWIPIGA
+821 GAWSGWIPIGA
-834 DTSAATRYTGRFEGN
+834 DAAGQRYTGRFEGN
-849 QRTIKNLF
+849 QRIIENFF
-857 IIINATNTMF
+857 IIVPTNATGV
-867 PGELGLFG
+867 PAELGLFG

-887 MTAGATDARIRVTRS
+887 MTGGATNAGIDVTRS
-902 SLADLEVGL
+902 SLADLEAGL

-917 GTITASSASGVVDIT
+917 GTITASSAGGAVEVT
-932 EPSPNVGGLVGANNA
+932 EPSPNVGGLVGRNIVTG
-947 NNGQGIINASY
+947 GQGVINASY
-958 AAVAVTGAG
+958 AGVAVSATGAS
-967 AQARVGGLVGSNL
+967 ARTGGLVGYNS
-980 GAINASY
+980 GSINASY
-987 ATGAVTADGSA
+987 ATGAVTVSGTNAY
-998 AQGGGLVGGNGSG
+998 GGGLVGTNGTGTG
-1011 STISAC
+1011 STIAAS
-1017 YSTGTVTGA
+1017 YSIGTVTASGT
-1026 NNATV
+1026 ATRG
-1031 NGLVGVNSNPTGI
+1031 GLAGVNSNPTGI
-1044 SDSYWDSDTTG
+1044 SNSYWDTTTTN
-1055 ITGTGA
+1055 IAHSASAAGA
-1061 GAAKTTAALK
+1061 GKTTAALK
-1071 GATDYPT
+1071 GGVNYGATSSDN
-1078 ASTATFYNWNLNLDG
+1078 FYNWNLNLDG

-1103 GTGGADGDYPL
+1103 GTADDYPL

-1125 GRAVIDYDRDDDG
+1125 GREVIDYDRDDDG

-1174 GAAGRMGCPAGA
+1174 GAAGRMGCPQGA

-1254 YTGLFGYIDGGPVIE
+1254 YTGLFGYISGGPVIE
-1269 NVGLVDVSITD
+1269 NVGLVNVSITD

-1307 YATGSVTVTVGN
+1307 YATGSVTVTVGD

-1359 SSVDDKVGGL
+1359 STVADKVGGL

-1390 SVSGT
+1390 SVSAT

-1448 TGIYGSWNVNVDGD
+1448 TGIYGSWNVNVDGN
-1462 AGTGDDDG
+1462 AATGDGSG

-1523 DLDGNGGTGT
+1523 DLNGNGDTGT

-1546 HRERAGATRMGCRRD
+1546 HRDRAAATRMGCRRD

-1576 YELRASLDFD
+1576 YELRESLDFD

-1624 SAAAQFTAIFD
+1624 SAAAQFTAIFE
-1635 GNGNTIDNLYINL
+1635 GNDNIIDNLYINL

-1755 STGTSAAFSSA
+1755 STGTSTAFNSA

-1882 GNVSTAAAA
+1882 GNVSTDAAA

-1926 AGGLIGHIAHSGT
+1926 AGGLIGHVAHDAT

-1949 GAVTASGA
+1949 GSVTTSGG
-1957 GTSGNPN
+1957 GTSSSPN

-1970 GVLDGTNSAVSA
+1970 GVIDGTNSAVSA

-2011 SALATQVSN
+2011 SAAATQVSN

-2066 GTDSELPVLIYGA
+2066 GTDAELPVLIYGA

-2115 DGDGDPMAAAAADYR
+2115 DGDGDPAATDYNG
-2130 AGYPNRD
+2130 AFPNRD
-2137 GNLAGRMGCQP
+2137 RSAAGRMGCEL
-2148 TDHDSNADT
+2148 TDHDSDT
-2157 PNRATCTGY
+2157 ATPEQATCTGY
-2166 ELRNDLN
+2166 ELRANLD
-2173 FDTDGDG
+2173 FDTSGDGMVNASDDYPNWTHIGDASNPYTANSFNGNGHTIARLTINQTGTFTTYNNYAGLFGYVNRGPVIENVGLTDVDITVTRSRATSAVCFFGALGGFVRGSVRNSYATGALTATLSGSTTCVVGGLIGGFDDQSDDSASGRITATWAAVDVALNSTSTANVNTDGRDAAGGLVGNLAGPTTTTASYAWGRVTVSNPGRSNSGGLVGSIGAGGTVTVTNSYWDTDTSGLTSSARGQGKSSDDLKGSAGYGAAAEGSIYANWNVDVDGDG
-2180 STHTGGTGDMQDD
+2180 E
-2193 YYNAGMGW
+2193 A
-2201 EPIGSTSTSANLDQ
+2201 
-2215 LFATTFR
+2215 
-2222 GNGFVID
+2222 
-2229 NLFINRTPGNNHS
+2229 
-2242 LGMFGEIDSTARIET
+2242 
-2257 LGVTNAFVGTN
+2257 
-2268 ANFIGILAG
+2268 
-2277 ANSGVIIGCYVTGKV
+2277 
-2292 QNLASPAGGMV
+2292 
-2303 GYINSHIP
+2303 
-2311 ASGPSVGAIIASYS
+2311 
-2325 TAEVELTAASAI
+2325 
-2337 TTRGL
+2337 
-2342 LVGSSQGGSI
+2342 
-2352 SYSYAIGR
+2352 
-2360 SHGAGGQGELVGNVV
+2360 
-2375 TTGGIPAAVITESYW
+2375 
-2390 DRQTTGTTGGKT
+2390 
-2402 TVELQSP
+2402 
-2409 AGYTGIYQNWNRN
+2409 
-2422 LDDDTATGD
+2422 
-2431 AQGRD
+2431 D

-2444 HYPVLKYGNFDV
+2444 HYPVLKYGGFDV
-2456 DEQRPLR
+2456 DKQRPLR

-2475 QPVTLEGSGQ
+2475 QPVTVEGSGQ

-2503 ADGVDESALV
+2503 ADGVDESALA
-2513 LSGAETARVT
+2513 LSGAETARLT

-2595 GASVANQISSVTV
+2595 AASVANQIGSVTV
-2608 TPRLLAGS
+2608 TPRLLEGS
-2616 TMTLNGAAVS
+2616 TMTLNGSAVN

-2652 ETMNGGGTNGETTD
+2652 ETMNGGGTNGDTTD
-2666 ETVEETPCSVENN
+2666 ETVAETPCSEENN
-2679 GVKPCTYTVTVNRA
+2679 GMKPCTYTVTVNRA
-2693 VPPRLAFVP
+2693 VPPRLAFAP

-2734 DNADVTVSPAEV
+2734 DNADVTVAPAEV

-2758 TVSAASDADRND
+2758 TVSAASDGDRND
-2770 ENVVLTHTANGAH
+2770 ESVVLTHTANGAH

-2811 SATALRLAEGG
+2811 SVTALRLAEGG
-2822 SGSYTVALA
+2822 TGSYTVALG
-2831 TRPDD
+2831 TRPDG
-2836 NVTVTIASDNAD
+2836 NVRVAIASDNAD
-2848 VTTRPAALTFT
+2848 VTTAPETLAFT
-2859 TVNWG
+2859 TANWG

-2892 GGYGE
+2892 GGYDD
-2897 APAIQ
+2897 APA
-2902 VAVSVSD
+2902 VSVTVSVSD

-2946 SIVSD
+2946 S
-2951 NPDVTVRPASL
+2951 TVRP
-2962 AFTPADWATPQA
+2962 
-2974 VLVITRAD
+2974 
-2982 DGGGDELATL
+2982 
-2992 RMTARGG
+2992 
-2999 GYGGQTGQVLASVD
+2999 
-3013 DRLVPL
+3013 
-3019 PAGAVTTGPDAP
+3019 
-3031 AGVSVYG
+3031 
-3038 PPGTTATATV
+3038 
-3048 AAAGADTPAVA
+3048 
-3059 TGVGFGIGPAVGV
+3059 
-3072 AVSEAP
+3072 
-3078 DDGLE
+3078 
-3083 ICLPVS
+3083 C
-3089 DALRAEAG
+3089 
-3097 SAYTLTLLRYA
+3097 
-3108 GGVWTEL
+3108 
-3115 DGARDLGDRVC
+3115 
-3126 AGGVTGEAAYAVGY
+3126 
-3140 ALRPGTVLDL
+3140 
-3150 AAAVGAD
+3150 
-3157 PGTIE
+3157 
-3162 LSWTPP
+3162 
-3168 AAGTAQVAVVVNVA
+3168 
-3182 DDTDYCL
+3182 
-3189 DTLPGLEASS
+3189 
-3199 YTCAGRTAGATYVA
+3199 
-3213 LLIVLLPDE
+3213 
-3222 GYTLANIVRF
+3222 
-3232 ELPAADDT
+3232 
-3240 APAGSQ
+3240 

>member
-1 MTLRTLARGAAA
+1 MTLRTVARGAAA
-13 ALRSATAAAAAL
+13 ALRSATAAAAVALRPAAAARRAANTLRSATAAAAAVLRPVTAAL

-39 AAALRPGAAAA
+39 VAAALRPVTAAAAAALRPVTAALRPGAAAA
-50 LRSATAAAAALRPGA
+50 LRPGAAAVLRPAAAALRAGAGAGA

-71 ATAAAALRPG
+71 A
-81 AAAALRSA
+81 
-89 TAAAAAVLRPAT
+89 AAAAAVA
-101 AALRPG
+101 
-107 ANTLRAGAAVALRSA
+107 LRAGV
-122 AAAVA
+122 V
-127 VALRPG
+127 
-133 VAAWRAGA
+133 AWRAGA

-166 LLVAGGGRPGG
+166 LLVAGGGLPGG

-188 SSMAITSTP
+188 TGVAITSTP
-197 AEGDDY
+197 LEGDDY
-203 HAGETITIQVTFS
+203 HAGETITVRVTFS
-216 ETITAWGSV
+216 ETITGWGDPTNAELNITV
-225 TDAALQI
+225 GA
-232 GIGGTSTHTITL
+232 STRTITL
-244 EDKTGHNSATVDFDY
+244 DDETGHSSNTVEFDY
-259 VVRSTDVDSD
+259 VVTSTDVDNN
-269 GISVP
+269 GIAVP
-274 ANPMS
+274 SMTGA
-279 GNFTHVH
+279 FTHAH
-286 PGTPHDQASLVFSGL
+286 PGTPHVMSDLSFGTNALADQIG
-301 AADMNHK
+301 HK

-323 FIEIDSLDKLNAM
+323 YIEIDSLAKLNAV
-336 RHNRT
+336 RYNT
-341 VTGVIGNPTGQ
+341 IGIGATGNPRGED
-352 FAADHAHADAFPRPM
+352 AAGHAVAFPRPSAS
-367 PFHGCDANNDGTP
+367 HGCPDTADADMLPGP
-380 AACAG
+380 CLG

-401 VDGDDEYP
+401 VDGDDEFS
-409 NWEPIRVRATA
+409 NWTPIAGLRRT
-420 TFDGNEHTIANL
+420 TLDGREHTIANL
-432 TITSL
+432 TITSV
-437 PATTATSHYAGLF
+437 ASGVEYVGLF
-450 GFTRRLD
+450 GNLQNCH
-457 IKNVGLTDVNIVIS
+457 INNVGLTDVNIAFS
-471 QNIANANGVLY
+471 ATIASGDVLNVGGLAARLIGGGYGVRNTYSTGTIAVTASGAGRSY
-482 VGGLVADTSLGTEI
+482 VGGLVGQGF
-496 HNSYTTGTITV
+496 TGAQV
-507 TASGSGRTSVGG
+507 YAS
-519 LVGDALYQTYIA
+519 
-531 ACWSSV
+531 WSSA
-537 AVTLTSTS
+537 AVTLTSTA
-545 TDTDPDIA
+545 TATAADAA
-553 GGLVGRVQG
+553 GGLVGQLTG
-562 ITSSNESTV
+562 QTSLASWV
-571 LAAYAT
+571 LASYAT
-577 GNVSSSR
+577 GDVSSSR
-584 ASSQVG
+584 AGSHVG
-590 GLIGSVVGN
+590 GLIGETGIFDGSPSGVVY
-599 GITVAASY
+599 TVAASY
-607 STGAPTS
+607 STGAPSS
-614 SGATPVIGGLIGNI
+614 SGTGASVGGLIGDI
-628 GAGATITASYWDTTT
+628 GGNTANYTITASYWDTDA
-643 SAIADDGDTNM
+643 SASNIADDADTDM
-654 PEGEPT
+654 PEGRA
-660 GDLTGPT
+660 GSALKSPT
-667 AYGST
+667 AYGAT
-672 SSDIFMSWNIDV
+672 GIYAAWNIDV

-697 DDPWHFGTATD
+697 DDPWHFGTGTD

-799 DTSGNGAIAA
+799 DVNNNGMIEAS
-809 DEYLDPH
+809 DYLPTAGY
-816 NNAVT
+816 NYVATT
-821 GGGGWAGWIPIGA
+821 GAWSGWIPIGA
-834 DTSAATRYTGRFEGN
+834 DAAGQRYTGRFEGN
-849 QRTIKNLF
+849 QRIIENFF
-857 IIINATNTMF
+857 IIVPTNATGV
-867 PGELGLFG
+867 PAELGLFG

-887 MTAGATDARIRVTRS
+887 MTADATNAGIDVTRS

-917 GTITASSASGVVDIT
+917 GAITASSAGGAVEVT
-932 EPSPNVGGLVGANNA
+932 EPSPNVGGLVGRNIVTG
-947 NNGQGIINASY
+947 GQGVINASY
-958 AAVAVTGAG
+958 AGVAVSATGAS
-967 AQARVGGLVGSNL
+967 ARTGGLVGYNS
-980 GAINASY
+980 GSINASY
-987 ATGAVTADGSA
+987 ATGAVTVSGTNAY
-998 AQGGGLVGGNGSG
+998 GGGLVGTNGTGTG
-1011 STISAC
+1011 STIAAS
-1017 YSTGTVTGA
+1017 YSIGTVTASGT
-1026 NNATV
+1026 ATRG
-1031 NGLVGVNSNPTGI
+1031 GLAGINSNPTGI

-1055 ITGTGA
+1055 ITGTGP

-1093 VAGGD
+1093 VTGGD

-1203 GNVDASDE
+1203 GNVDASDA

-1242 LTGSFPTGVTSN
+1242 LTGTFPAGVTSN

-1280 GRDPASGSASYY
+1280 GRDPASGAASYY

-1307 YATGSVTVTVGN
+1307 YATGSVTVTVGD

-1369 LGGIYGSSTLSPE
+1369 LGGIYGSSTLAPE

-1390 SVSGT
+1390 AVSGT

-1448 TGIYGSWNVNVDGD
+1448 TGIYGNWNVDVDGNG
-1462 AGTGDDDG
+1462 ATGDGSG

-1546 HRERAGATRMGCRRD
+1546 HRDRAAATRMGCRRD

-1594 TTGAG
+1594 TTGTG

-1615 GWAPIGGHT
+1615 GWAPIGGHAT
-1624 SAAAQFTAIFD
+1624 PSTPYTAIFE
-1635 GNGNTIDNLYINL
+1635 GNGNTIENLYINL
-1648 DTSGDDDGVYV
+1648 DTSGDDDGRYV
-1659 GLFGIIGTPGDAG
+1659 GLFAIIGATGDAG

-1677 RLADPYVSNVRN
+1677 RLVEPYVRNVRN
-1689 STAVRIPATGA
+1689 SATLVNPSTGA
-1700 LAGYSAA
+1700 LAGRANPASV
-1707 GSAVSGS
+1707 VSGS
-1714 WVTGGAVSGEHSAT
+1714 WVTGGVVYGEHSAP
-1728 SGGGRVGCLLGLN
+1728 SGGGKVGCLLGHN
-1741 YGVVSGSRASCAAT
+1741 WGVVRGSRASCAAT
-1755 STGTSAAFSSA
+1755 STGASAGFSSA
-1766 EYAGGLVGQNT
+1766 EHAGGLVGENS
-1777 RSGATNSGIVRDSYA
+1777 RNGAANISGLVSDSYA
-1792 TGRVIGEKEAGGLV
+1792 TGRVIGDRRAGGLV
-1806 GNSEINTTVTGSY
+1806 GYSDLNGTTVTGSY

-1824 STSETAGRAGGL
+1824 STSESGGRAGGL
-1836 VGATNSGAT
+1836 VGETNASAT

-1905 GSTLT
+1905 GSPLT

-1926 AGGLIGHIAHSGT
+1926 AGGLIGHVAHSGT

-1957 GTSGNPN
+1957 GTSSNPN
-1964 NVGGLI
+1964 NVGGLV
-1970 GVLDGTNSAVSA
+1970 GVLDGTVATISA

-2066 GTDSELPVLIYGA
+2066 GTDRELPVLIYGA

-2115 DGDGDPMAAAAADYR
+2115 DGDGDPAAADAADYR

-2215 LFATTFR
+2215 LFATNF
-2222 GNGFVID
+2222 
-2229 NLFINRTPGNNHS
+2229 PG
-2242 LGMFGEIDSTARIET
+2242 
-2257 LGVTNAFVGTN
+2257 
-2268 ANFIGILAG
+2268 
-2277 ANSGVIIGCYVTGKV
+2277 
-2292 QNLASPAGGMV
+2292 
-2303 GYINSHIP
+2303 
-2311 ASGPSVGAIIASYS
+2311 
-2325 TAEVELTAASAI
+2325 
-2337 TTRGL
+2337 
-2342 LVGSSQGGSI
+2342 
-2352 SYSYAIGR
+2352 
-2360 SHGAGGQGELVGNVV
+2360 
-2375 TTGGIPAAVITESYW
+2375 
-2390 DRQTTGTTGGKT
+2390 
-2402 TVELQSP
+2402 
-2409 AGYTGIYQNWNRN
+2409 
-2422 LDDDTATGD
+2422 
-2431 AQGRD
+2431 
-2436 DPWDFRFG
+2436 
-2444 HYPVLKYGNFDV
+2444 
-2456 DEQRPLR
+2456 QRL
-2463 AMVGADVQAYSG
+2463 
-2475 QPVTLEGSGQ
+2475 
-2485 ALAGAT
+2485 
-2491 LGASPYRWTVAD
+2491 
-2503 ADGVDESALV
+2503 
-2513 LSGAETARVT
+2513 
-2523 FPAPTGLTEDKA
+2523 
-2535 LVLRLTVTGTVGGRT
+2535 
-2550 VTVFDEVTVNVVAV
+2550 
-2564 RPNQLLSL
+2564 
-2572 ALTDSEGDAV
+2572 
-2582 GLAPS
+2582 
-2587 FISLTYDY
+2587 
-2595 GASVANQISSVTV
+2595 
-2608 TPRLLAGS
+2608 
-2616 TMTLNGAAVS
+2616 
-2626 SGAEVEVPLKYRG
+2626 
-2639 NEIVIVVTPPEPD
+2639 
-2652 ETMNGGGTNGETTD
+2652 
-2666 ETVEETPCSVENN
+2666 C
-2679 GVKPCTYTVTVNRA
+2679 
-2693 VPPRLAFVP
+2693 
-2702 RSLTVDEGGTG
+2702 
-2713 TYTVEL
+2713 
-2719 DTRILTGAVTVAIAS
+2719 
-2734 DNADVTVSPAEV
+2734 
-2746 SFRPLDMAPRTI
+2746 
-2758 TVSAASDADRND
+2758 
-2770 ENVVLTHTANGAH
+2770 H
-2783 YYDVIA
+2783 
-2789 TVGVTVND
+2789 
-2797 TTAPPPEPEPALSV
+2797 
-2811 SATALRLAEGG
+2811 
-2822 SGSYTVALA
+2822 
-2831 TRPDD
+2831 
-2836 NVTVTIASDNAD
+2836 
-2848 VTTRPAALTFT
+2848 
-2859 TVNWG
+2859 
-2864 TAQRVTVRAASDGDT
+2864 
-2879 AADTATLTHTASG
+2879 
-2892 GGYGE
+2892 
-2897 APAIQ
+2897 
-2902 VAVSVSD
+2902 
-2909 GDTAG
+2909 
-2914 LAINPTVLNLIE
+2914 
-2926 NGISAFIVSLT
+2926 
-2937 AQPSGNVTV
+2937 
-2946 SIVSD
+2946 
-2951 NPDVTVRPASL
+2951 
-2962 AFTPADWATPQA
+2962 
-2974 VLVITRAD
+2974 
-2982 DGGGDELATL
+2982 
-2992 RMTARGG
+2992 
-2999 GYGGQTGQVLASVD
+2999 
-3013 DRLVPL
+3013 
-3019 PAGAVTTGPDAP
+3019 
-3031 AGVSVYG
+3031 
-3038 PPGTTATATV
+3038 
-3048 AAAGADTPAVA
+3048 
-3059 TGVGFGIGPAVGV
+3059 
-3072 AVSEAP
+3072 
-3078 DDGLE
+3078 
-3083 ICLPVS
+3083 
-3089 DALRAEAG
+3089 
-3097 SAYTLTLLRYA
+3097 
-3108 GGVWTEL
+3108 
-3115 DGARDLGDRVC
+3115 
-3126 AGGVTGEAAYAVGY
+3126 
-3140 ALRPGTVLDL
+3140 
-3150 AAAVGAD
+3150 
-3157 PGTIE
+3157 
-3162 LSWTPP
+3162 
-3168 AAGTAQVAVVVNVA
+3168 
-3182 DDTDYCL
+3182 
-3189 DTLPGLEASS
+3189 
-3199 YTCAGRTAGATYVA
+3199 
-3213 LLIVLLPDE
+3213 
-3222 GYTLANIVRF
+3222 
-3232 ELPAADDT
+3232 
-3240 APAGSQ
+3240 

>member
-1 MTLRTLARGAAA
+1 MTLRTVARGAAA

-39 AAALRPGAAAA
+39 AAAAA
-50 LRSATAAAAALRPGA
+50 LRPVTAALRPGA
-65 AAALRS
+65 A
-71 ATAAAALRPG
+71 TAALRPV
-81 AAAALRSA
+81 
-89 TAAAAAVLRPAT
+89 TAAAAAVLRPA
-101 AALRPG
+101 AA
-107 ANTLRAGAAVALRSA
+107 ALRAGAGAAAALRSA
-122 AAAVA
+122 AAAAA

-166 LLVAGGGRPGG
+166 LLLVAGGGLPGG

-188 SSMAITSTP
+188 TGMAITSTP

-308 VNSTPTIDYDTDDDG
+308 VNSTPTIDYDTDNDG
-323 FIEIDSLDKLNAM
+323 FIEVDSLAKLNAM

-401 VDGDDEYP
+401 VDSDDEYP
-409 NWEPIRVRATA
+409 NWEPIRVRTTA

-437 PATTATSHYAGLF
+437 PPATTATGHYAGLF

-457 IKNVGLTDVNIVIS
+457 IKNVGLTDVNINFS
-471 QNIANANGVLY
+471 QNIASTTGVLY
-482 VGGLVADTSLGTEI
+482 VGGLVADTSLGTDI

-507 TASGSGRTSVGG
+507 TASGSGRASVGG

-562 ITSSNESTV
+562 ITSNNESTV

-614 SGATPVIGGLIGNI
+614 SGATPVIGGLIGSI

-697 DDPWHFGTATD
+697 DDPWHFGTGTD

-719 IAAQRSPVP
+719 IAAQRSPAP

-784 PGACIGYELNADLDF
+784 PDACIGYELTADLDF
-799 DTSGNGAIAA
+799 DVNNNGMIEAS
-809 DEYLDPH
+809 DYLPTAGY
-816 NNAVT
+816 NYVATT
-821 GGGGWAGWIPIGA
+821 GAWSGWIPIGA
-834 DTSAATRYTGRFEGN
+834 DAAGQRYTGRFEGN
-849 QRTIKNLF
+849 QRIIENFF
-857 IIINATNTMF
+857 IIVPTNATGV
-867 PGELGLFG
+867 PAELGLFG

-887 MTAGATDARIRVTRS
+887 MTADATGAGIDVTRS
-902 SLADLEVGL
+902 SLADLEAGL

-917 GTITASSASGVVDIT
+917 GTITASSAGGAVEVT
-932 EPSPNVGGLVGANNA
+932 EPSPNVGGLVGRNIVTG
-947 NNGQGIINASY
+947 GQGVINASY
-958 AAVAVTGAG
+958 AGVAVSATGAS
-967 AQARVGGLVGSNL
+967 ARTGGLVGYNS
-980 GAINASY
+980 GSINASY
-987 ATGAVTADGSA
+987 ATGAVTVSGTNAY
-998 AQGGGLVGGNGSG
+998 GGGLVGTNGTGTG
-1011 STISAC
+1011 STIAAS
-1017 YSTGTVTGA
+1017 YSIGTVTASGT
-1026 NNATV
+1026 ATRG
-1031 NGLVGVNSNPTGI
+1031 GLAGVNSNPTGI
-1044 SDSYWDSDTTG
+1044 SNSYWDTTTTN
-1055 ITGTGA
+1055 IAHSASAAGA
-1061 GAAKTTAALK
+1061 GKTTAALK
-1071 GATDYPT
+1071 GGVNYGATSSDN
-1078 ASTATFYNWNLNLDG
+1078 FYNWNLNLDG

-1103 GTGGADGDYPL
+1103 GTADDYPL

-1125 GRAVIDYDRDDDG
+1125 GREVIDYDRDDDG

-1174 GAAGRMGCPAGA
+1174 GAAGRMGCPQGA

-1254 YTGLFGYIDGGPVIE
+1254 YTGLFGYISGGPVIE
-1269 NVGLVDVSITD
+1269 NVGLVNVSITD
-1280 GRDPASGSASYY
+1280 ERDPASGSASYY

-1359 SSVDDKVGGL
+1359 STVADKVGGL

-1462 AGTGDDDG
+1462 TDTGDDDG

-1523 DLDGNGGTGT
+1523 DLDGNGATGT

-1546 HRERAGATRMGCRRD
+1546 HRERAAATRMGCRRD

-1624 SAAAQFTAIFD
+1624 SAAVQFTAIFD

-1659 GLFGIIGTPGDAG
+1659 GLFGIIGAPGDAG

-1677 RLADPYVSNVRN
+1677 RLVDPYVSNVRN

-1926 AGGLIGHIAHSGT
+1926 AGGLIGHVAHSGT

-1949 GAVTASGA
+1949 GSVTASGA
-1957 GTSGNPN
+1957 GTSSNPN

-1970 GVLDGTNSAVSA
+1970 GVIDGTNSAVSA

-2066 GTDSELPVLIYGA
+2066 GDATQLPVLIYGA

-2115 DGDGDPMAAAAADYR
+2115 DGDGDPAAADAADYR

-2137 GNLAGRMGCQP
+2137 GSSAGRMGCEL

-2157 PNRATCTGY
+2157 ADQATCTGY

-2201 EPIGSTSTSANLDQ
+2201 EPIGSTSTSASLSE

-2325 TAEVELTAASAI
+2325 TAEVELTATSAI

-2352 SYSYAIGR
+2352 SYSYATGR

-2390 DRQTTGTTGGKT
+2390 DRQTTGTTGGQT
-2402 TVELQSP
+2402 TVELQKP
-2409 AGYTGIYQNWNRN
+2409 AGYTGIYSNWNRN
-2422 LDDDTATGD
+2422 LDDDIATGD
-2431 AQGRD
+2431 NQGRD

-2444 HYPVLKYGNFDV
+2444 HYPVLKYGSFDV
-2456 DEQRPLR
+2456 DKQRPLR

-2503 ADGVDESALV
+2503 ADGVDESALA
-2513 LSGAETARVT
+2513 LSGAETARLT

-2550 VTVFDEVTVNVVAV
+2550 VTVYDEVTVNVVAV

-2572 ALTDSEGDAV
+2572 SLTDSEGDAV

-2616 TMTLNGAAVS
+2616 TMTLNGAAVN

-2652 ETMNGGGTNGETTD
+2652 ETMDGETAD

-2679 GVKPCTYTVTVNRA
+2679 GEKPCTYTVTVNRA

-2719 DTRILTGAVTVAIAS
+2719 DTRILTGAVTVAITS
-2734 DNADVTVSPAEV
+2734 DNADVTVAPAEV

-2758 TVSAASDADRND
+2758 TVSAASDGDRND

-2797 TTAPPPEPEPALSV
+2797 TTAPPPAPEPALSV
-2811 SATALRLAEGG
+2811 SVTALRLAEGG
-2822 SGSYTVALA
+2822 SASYTVALG
-2831 TRPDD
+2831 TRPDG
-2836 NVTVTIASDNAD
+2836 NVSVAIASDNAD

-2864 TAQRVTVRAASDGDT
+2864 TAQRVTVRAAS
-2879 AADTATLTHTASG
+2879 SG
-2892 GGYGE
+2892 
-2897 APAIQ
+2897 
-2902 VAVSVSD
+2902 
-2909 GDTAG
+2909 
-2914 LAINPTVLNLIE
+2914 
-2926 NGISAFIVSLT
+2926 
-2937 AQPSGNVTV
+2937 
-2946 SIVSD
+2946 
-2951 NPDVTVRPASL
+2951 
-2962 AFTPADWATPQA
+2962 
-2974 VLVITRAD
+2974 
-2982 DGGGDELATL
+2982 
-2992 RMTARGG
+2992 
-2999 GYGGQTGQVLASVD
+2999 
-3013 DRLVPL
+3013 
-3019 PAGAVTTGPDAP
+3019 
-3031 AGVSVYG
+3031 
-3038 PPGTTATATV
+3038 
-3048 AAAGADTPAVA
+3048 
-3059 TGVGFGIGPAVGV
+3059 
-3072 AVSEAP
+3072 
-3078 DDGLE
+3078 
-3083 ICLPVS
+3083 
-3089 DALRAEAG
+3089 
-3097 SAYTLTLLRYA
+3097 
-3108 GGVWTEL
+3108 
-3115 DGARDLGDRVC
+3115 
-3126 AGGVTGEAAYAVGY
+3126 
-3140 ALRPGTVLDL
+3140 
-3150 AAAVGAD
+3150 
-3157 PGTIE
+3157 
-3162 LSWTPP
+3162 
-3168 AAGTAQVAVVVNVA
+3168 
-3182 DDTDYCL
+3182 
-3189 DTLPGLEASS
+3189 
-3199 YTCAGRTAGATYVA
+3199 
-3213 LLIVLLPDE
+3213 
-3222 GYTLANIVRF
+3222 
-3232 ELPAADDT
+3232 
-3240 APAGSQ
+3240 

>member
-1 MTLRTLARGAAA
+1 MTLRTVARGAAA
-13 ALRSATAAAAAL
+13 ALRSATAAAAALRPGAAAALRPATAALRPGAAAALRAAAAAALRPVAAAL

-39 AAALRPGAAAA
+39 AAALRPGAAA
-50 LRSATAAAAALRPGA
+50 
-65 AAALRS
+65 
-71 ATAAAALRPG
+71 
-81 AAAALRSA
+81 
-89 TAAAAAVLRPAT
+89 VLRPVT

-107 ANTLRAGAAVALRSA
+107 AGAAVALRSATATA

-133 VAAWRAGA
+133 FAAWRAGA

-166 LLVAGGGRPGG
+166 LLVAGGGLPGG

-182 ANQLTV
+182 ATTLTATGV
-188 SSMAITSTP
+188 AITSSP

-203 HAGETITIQVTFS
+203 HAGETITVRVTFS
-216 ETITAWGSV
+216 ETITAFGSPAPANLNI
-225 TDAALQI
+225 TI
-232 GIGGTSTHTITL
+232 GTGTAVATAPAQDSTSGYRSTTI
-244 EDKTGHNSATVDFDY
+244 DYHY
-259 VVRSTDVDSD
+259 VVQSNDVDST
-269 GISVP
+269 GISIAGGTGVL
-274 ANPMS
+274 S
-279 GNFTHVH
+279 GNYTHDDS
-286 PGTPHDQASLVFSGL
+286 GTPHNIANFQAFPNTLAMDQTG
-301 AADMNHK
+301 HR

-323 FIEIDSLDKLNAM
+323 FIEIDSVAKLNAM
-336 RHNRT
+336 RYNT
-341 VTGVIGNPTGQ
+341 IGIGATGNPRGED
-352 FAADHAHADAFPRPM
+352 AAGHAVAFPRPSAS
-367 PFHGCDANNDGTP
+367 HGCPDTADADMLPGP
-380 AACAG
+380 CLG

-401 VDGDDEYP
+401 VDGDDEFS
-409 NWEPIRVRATA
+409 NWTPIAGLRRATL
-420 TFDGNEHTIANL
+420 DGREHTIANL
-432 TITSL
+432 TITSV
-437 PATTATSHYAGLF
+437 ASGVEYVGLF
-450 GFTRRLD
+450 GNLQNCH
-457 IKNVGLTDVNIVIS
+457 INNVGLTDVNIAFS
-471 QNIANANGVLY
+471 ATIASGDVLNVGGLAARLIGGGYGVRNTYSTGTIAVTASGAGRSY
-482 VGGLVADTSLGTEI
+482 VGGLVGQGF
-496 HNSYTTGTITV
+496 TGAQV
-507 TASGSGRTSVGG
+507 YAS
-519 LVGDALYQTYIA
+519 
-531 ACWSSV
+531 WSSA
-537 AVTLTSTS
+537 AVTLTSTA
-545 TDTDPDIA
+545 TATAADAA
-553 GGLVGRVQG
+553 GGLVGQLTG
-562 ITSSNESTV
+562 QTSLASWV
-571 LAAYAT
+571 LASYAT
-577 GNVSSSR
+577 GDVSSSR
-584 ASSQVG
+584 AGSHVG
-590 GLIGSVVGN
+590 GLIGETGIFDGSPSGVVY
-599 GITVAASY
+599 TVAASY

-614 SGATPVIGGLIGNI
+614 SGTGASVGGLIGDI
-628 GAGATITASYWDTTT
+628 GGNTANYTISASYWDTDA
-643 SAIADDGDTNM
+643 SASNIADDADTDM
-654 PEGEPT
+654 PEGSAGSALKSPT
-660 GDLTGPT
+660 GYTGIY
-667 AYGST
+667 AA
-672 SSDIFMSWNIDV
+672 WNIDV

-697 DDPWHFGTATD
+697 DDPWHFGTASD
-708 YPILQ
+708 HPILQ

-744 SLLELTAL
+744 SLLELTGL

-784 PGACIGYELNADLDF
+784 PDACIGYELNADLDF
-799 DTSGNGAIAA
+799 DVNNNGTIEAS
-809 DEYLDPH
+809 DYLPTAGY
-816 NNAVT
+816 NYVATT
-821 GGGGWAGWIPIGA
+821 GAWSGWIPIGA
-834 DTSAATRYTGRFEGN
+834 DAAGQRYTGRFEGN
-849 QRTIKNLF
+849 QRIIENFF
-857 IIINATNTMF
+857 IIVPTNATGV
-867 PGELGLFG
+867 PAELGLFG

-887 MTAGATDARIRVTRS
+887 MTGGATNAGIDVTRS
-902 SLADLEVGL
+902 SLADLEAGL

-1055 ITGTGA
+1055 ITGTGP
-1061 GAAKTTAALK
+1061 GAAKTTAALT

-1203 GNVDASDE
+1203 GNVDASDA

-1242 LTGSFPTGVTSN
+1242 LTGAFPTGVTSN

-1390 SVSGT
+1390 AVSGT

-1462 AGTGDDDG
+1462 TDTGDDDG

-1594 TTGAG
+1594 TMGTG

-1615 GWAPIGGHT
+1615 GWTPIGGHT
-1624 SAAAQFTAIFD
+1624 SAAVQFTAIFD

-1659 GLFGIIGTPGDAG
+1659 GLFGIIGAPGDAG

-1677 RLADPYVSNVRN
+1677 RLVDPYVRNVRN
-1689 STAVRIPATGA
+1689 STAIRSPSTGA
-1700 LAGYSAA
+1700 LAGYTNPASV
-1707 GSAVSGS
+1707 VSGS
-1714 WVTGGAVSGEHSAT
+1714 WVTGGAVYGEHSAV
-1728 SGGGRVGCLLGLN
+1728 SGGGSVGCLLGHN
-1741 YGVVSGSRASCAAT
+1741 YGVVRGSRASCAAT
-1755 STGTSAAFSSA
+1755 STGASAGFSSA
-1766 EYAGGLVGQNT
+1766 EHAGGLVGQNS
-1777 RSGATNSGIVRDSYA
+1777 RNGAANISGLVSDSYA
-1792 TGRVIGEKEAGGLV
+1792 TGRVIGDRRAGGLV
-1806 GNSEINTTVTGSY
+1806 GYSDLNGTTVTGSY

-1824 STSETAGRAGGL
+1824 STSESGGRAGGL
-1836 VGATNSGAT
+1836 VGETNASAT

-1876 SGCYAG
+1876 SGCYAT
-1882 GNVSTAAAA
+1882 GNVSTVAAA

-1926 AGGLIGHIAHSGT
+1926 AGGLIGHVAHSGT

-1949 GAVTASGA
+1949 GSVTASGA
-1957 GTSGNPN
+1957 GTSSNPN

-1970 GVLDGTNSAVSA
+1970 GVIDGTNSAVSA

-2066 GTDSELPVLIYGA
+2066 GDATQLPVLIYGA

-2390 DRQTTGTTGGKT
+2390 DRQTTGTTGGQT
-2402 TVELQSP
+2402 TVELQKP
-2409 AGYTGIYQNWNRN
+2409 AGYTGIYANWNRN
-2422 LDDDTATGD
+2422 LDDDIATGD
-2431 AQGRD
+2431 NQGRD

-2503 ADGVDESALV
+2503 ADGVEESALV
-2513 LSGAETARVT
+2513 LSGAETARLT

-2572 ALTDSEGDAV
+2572 TLTDSEGDAV

-2595 GASVANQISSVTV
+2595 AASVANQISSVTV
-2608 TPRLLAGS
+2608 TPRLLEGS
-2616 TMTLNGAAVS
+2616 TMTLNGQAVS

-2652 ETMNGGGTNGETTD
+2652 ETMNGETAD

-2693 VPPRLAFVP
+2693 VPPRLAFAP
-2702 RSLTVDEGGTG
+2702 RSLTIDEGGTG

-2758 TVSAASDADRND
+2758 TVTAASDADRSD

-2797 TTAPPPEPEPALSV
+2797 TTAPPPAPDPALSV
-2811 SATALRLAEGG
+2811 SVTALRLAEGG
-2822 SGSYTVALA
+2822 TGSYTVALA
-2831 TRPDD
+2831 TRPDG
-2836 NVTVTIASDNAD
+2836 NVSVAIASDNAD
-2848 VTTRPAALTFT
+2848 VTTRPATLAFT
-2859 TVNWG
+2859 TGNWG

-2879 AADTATLTHTASG
+2879 ANDTATLTHTASG
-2892 GGYGE
+2892 GGYDE
-2897 APAIQ
+2897 APAVS

-2951 NPDVTVRPASL
+2951 NPDVTVRPAAL
-2962 AFTPADWATPQA
+2962 AFTPEDWATPQA

-2999 GYGGQTGQVLASVD
+2999 GYDGQTGQVLASVD
-3013 DRLVPL
+3013 DRLAPL
-3019 PAGAVTTGPDAP
+3019 PVNADAP

-3038 PPGTTATATV
+3038 PPGSAARATVSASAADTPTTAT
-3048 AAAGADTPAVA
+3048 GA
-3059 TGVGFGIGPAVGV
+3059 GFGIGSVV
-3072 AVSEAP
+3072 AVSVSDAP

-3089 DALRAEAG
+3089 AGLRAEVN
-3097 SAYTLTLLRYA
+3097 SALILTLLRYA

-3126 AGGVTGEAAYAVGY
+3126 AGGVAGEAAYAVGY

-3168 AAGTAQVAVVVNVA
+3168 AAGTSQVAVVVNAA

-3199 YTCAGRTAGATYVA
+3199 YTCAGRTAGASYVA

-3232 ELPAADDT
+3232 DLPAA
-3240 APAGSQ
+3240 GSQ

>member
-1 MTLRTLARGAAA
+1 M
-13 ALRSATAAAAAL
+13 
-25 RPGAAAALRSATAA
+25 
-39 AAALRPGAAAA
+39 
-50 LRSATAAAAALRPGA
+50 
-65 AAALRS
+65 
-71 ATAAAALRPG
+71 
-81 AAAALRSA
+81 
-89 TAAAAAVLRPAT
+89 
-101 AALRPG
+101 
-107 ANTLRAGAAVALRSA
+107 
-122 AAAVA
+122 
-127 VALRPG
+127 
-133 VAAWRAGA
+133 
-141 ALPWR
+141 
-146 SALAGR
+146 
-152 GARVAAAGLLLAGL
+152 AAAGLLLAGL
-166 LLVAGGGRPGG
+166 LLAAGGGLPGG

-188 SSMAITSTP
+188 TGVAITSTP

-203 HAGETITIQVTFS
+203 HAGETITVRVTFS
-216 ETITAWGSV
+216 ETITGWGDPTNAELNITV
-225 TDAALQI
+225 GA
-232 GIGGTSTHTITL
+232 STRTITL
-244 EDKTGHNSATVDFDY
+244 DDETGHSSNTVEFDY
-259 VVRSTDVDSD
+259 VVTSTDVDNN
-269 GISVP
+269 GIAVP
-274 ANPMS
+274 SMTGA
-279 GNFTHVH
+279 FTHAH
-286 PGTPHDQASLVFSGL
+286 PGTPHVMSDLSFGTNALADQIG
-301 AADMNHK
+301 HK

-323 FIEIDSLDKLNAM
+323 YIEIDSVAKLNAV
-336 RHNRT
+336 RYNT
-341 VTGVIGNPTGQ
+341 IGIGATGNPRGED
-352 FAADHAHADAFPRPM
+352 AAGHAVAFPRPSAS
-367 PFHGCDANNDGTP
+367 HGCPDTADADMLPGP
-380 AACAG
+380 CLG

-401 VDGDDEYP
+401 VDGDDEFS
-409 NWEPIRVRATA
+409 NWTPIAGLRRT
-420 TFDGNEHTIANL
+420 TLDGREHTIANL
-432 TITSL
+432 TITSV
-437 PATTATSHYAGLF
+437 ASGVEYVGLF
-450 GFTRRLD
+450 GNLQNCH
-457 IKNVGLTDVNIVIS
+457 INNVGLTDVNIAFS
-471 QNIANANGVLY
+471 ATIASGDVLNVGGLAARLIGGGYGVRNTYSTGTIAVTASGAGRSY
-482 VGGLVADTSLGTEI
+482 VGGLVGQGF
-496 HNSYTTGTITV
+496 TGAQV
-507 TASGSGRTSVGG
+507 YAS
-519 LVGDALYQTYIA
+519 
-531 ACWSSV
+531 WSSA
-537 AVTLTSTS
+537 AVTLTSTA
-545 TDTDPDIA
+545 TATAADAA
-553 GGLVGRVQG
+553 GGLVGQLTG
-562 ITSSNESTV
+562 QTSLASWV
-571 LAAYAT
+571 LASYAT
-577 GNVSSSR
+577 GDVSSSR
-584 ASSQVG
+584 AGSHVG
-590 GLIGSVVGN
+590 GLIGETGIFDGSPSGVVY
-599 GITVAASY
+599 TVAASY

-614 SGATPVIGGLIGNI
+614 SGTGASVGGLIGDIGGNTANYNI
-628 GAGATITASYWDTTT
+628 SASYWDTDA
-643 SAIADDGDTNM
+643 SASNIADDADTTA
-654 PEGEPT
+654 PEGRAGSALKSPT
-660 GDLTGPT
+660 GYTGIYS
-667 AYGST
+667 A
-672 SSDIFMSWNIDV
+672 WNIDV

-697 DDPWHFGTATD
+697 DDPWHFGTGTD

-784 PGACIGYELNADLDF
+784 PDACIGYELNADLDF
-799 DTSGNGAIAA
+799 DVNNNGMIEAS
-809 DEYLDPH
+809 DYLPTAGY
-816 NNAVT
+816 NYVATT
-821 GGGGWAGWIPIGA
+821 GAWSGWIPIGA
-834 DTSAATRYTGRFEGN
+834 DAAGQRYTGRFEGN
-849 QRTIKNLF
+849 QRIIENFF
-857 IIINATNTMF
+857 IIVPTNATGV
-867 PGELGLFG
+867 PAELGLFG

-887 MTAGATDARIRVTRS
+887 MTADATGAGIDVTRS

-917 GTITASSASGVVDIT
+917 GTITASSAGGAVEVT
-932 EPSPNVGGLVGANNA
+932 EPSPNVGGLVGRNIVTG
-947 NNGQGIINASY
+947 GQGVINASY
-958 AAVAVTGAG
+958 AGVAVSATGAS
-967 AQARVGGLVGSNL
+967 ARTGGLVGYNS
-980 GAINASY
+980 GSINASY
-987 ATGAVTADGSA
+987 ATGAVTVSGTNAY
-998 AQGGGLVGGNGSG
+998 GGGLVGTNGTGTG
-1011 STISAC
+1011 STIAAS
-1017 YSTGTVTGA
+1017 YSIGTVTASGT
-1026 NNATV
+1026 ATRG
-1031 NGLVGVNSNPTGI
+1031 GLAGINSNPTGI

-1203 GNVDASDE
+1203 GSVDASDA

-1242 LTGSFPTGVTSN
+1242 LTGSFPAGVTSN

-1269 NVGLVDVSITD
+1269 NVGLVDVAITD

-1307 YATGSVTVTVGN
+1307 YATGSLTVTVGA

-1462 AGTGDDDG
+1462 TDTGDGSG

-1576 YELRASLDFD
+1576 YELRANLDFD

-1659 GLFGIIGTPGDAG
+1659 GLFGIIGAPGDAG

-1836 VGATNSGAT
+1836 VGSTGAGT
-1845 ISDSYATGQVS
+1845 SVTDSYATGPVS
-1856 ASGDRSDVGGLAGY
+1856 ASGDRSDVGGLVGY

-1876 SGCYAG
+1876 SGCYAT

-1891 NDSDLGGLVGHIRL
+1891 NDSDLGGLVGHIRQ
-1905 GSTLT
+1905 GSPLT

-1917 VTAAGADSN
+1917 VTAAGGDSN
-1926 AGGLIGHIAHSGT
+1926 AGGLIGHVAHDAT

-1957 GTSGNPN
+1957 GTSSNPN

-1970 GVLDGTNSAVSA
+1970 GVIDGTNSAVSA

-2066 GTDSELPVLIYGA
+2066 GTDRELPVLIYGA
-2079 LTAVG
+2079 LSATD

-2115 DGDGDPMAAAAADYR
+2115 DGDGDPAAADAADYR

-2137 GNLAGRMGCQP
+2137 GSSAGRMGCEL

-2157 PNRATCTGY
+2157 ADQATCTGY

-2201 EPIGSTSTSANLDQ
+2201 EPIGSTSTSASLSE

-2390 DRQTTGTTGGKT
+2390 DRQTTGTTGGQT
-2402 TVELQSP
+2402 TVELQKP
-2409 AGYTGIYQNWNRN
+2409 AGYTGIYSNWNRN
-2422 LDDDTATGD
+2422 LDDDIATGD
-2431 AQGRD
+2431 NQGRD

-2444 HYPVLKYGNFDV
+2444 HYPVLKYGSFDV
-2456 DEQRPLR
+2456 DKQRPLR

-2475 QPVTLEGSGQ
+2475 QPVTVEGSGQ

-2491 LGASPYRWTVAD
+2491 LGASPYRWTVSD
-2503 ADGVDESALV
+2503 PDGLDPATLT

-2595 GASVANQISSVTV
+2595 AASVANQIGSVTV

-2822 SGSYTVALA
+2822 TGSYTVALA
-2831 TRPDD
+2831 TEPDG
-2836 NVTVTIASDNAD
+2836 NVRVAIASDNAD
-2848 VTTRPAALTFT
+2848 VTTRPASLAFT
-2859 TVNWG
+2859 TANWG
-2864 TAQRVTVRAASDGDT
+2864 TAQRVTVSAASDGDT
-2879 AADTATLTHTASG
+2879 ANDTATLTHTASG
-2892 GGYGE
+2892 GGYNN
-2897 APAIQ
+2897 APAVT
-2902 VAVSVSD
+2902 VAVSVTD
-2909 GDTAG
+2909 DDTAG
-2914 LAINPTVLNLIE
+2914 LAITPTVLNLIE

-2946 SIVSD
+2946 SIASD
-2951 NPDVTVRPASL
+2951 NPDVTVRPTAL
-2962 AFTPADWATPQA
+2962 TFTSANWATPQA

-2992 RMTARGG
+2992 RMTAQGG
-2999 GYGGQTGQVLASVD
+2999 GYTGQTGQVLASVD
-3013 DRLVPL
+3013 DTLAPL
-3019 PAGAVTTGPDAP
+3019 PAGSVTISPDAP

-3038 PPGTTATATV
+3038 PPGTSARATV
-3048 AAAGADTPAVA
+3048 AAAGDDTPAVA

-3072 AVSEAP
+3072 SVSEAP

-3126 AGGVTGEAAYAVGY
+3126 AGGVAGEAAYAVGY
-3140 ALRPGTVLDL
+3140 GLRPGTVLDL

-3168 AAGTAQVAVVVNVA
+3168 AAGTAQVAVVVNAA

-3189 DTLPGLEASS
+3189 DTLPGLDASS

-3232 ELPAADDT
+3232 ELPAA
-3240 APAGSQ
+3240 AGSQ